1 VTSPVFP
8 ELPAD
13 LQVRLDAAGVTDAAT
28 LAAALDADPE
38 LRRAYQAF
46 LEANHDAIVAANRAI
61 LLDALPTIPDVQQLR
76 ALWQM
81 IPSEDEDAFLA
92 AAEARV
98 AAAETSGDAGLAAAL
113 RERIDV
119 LRAFQQEIARDS
131 EILRQALERLEAAA
145 TDDDL
150 AAVWRDVPLEL
161 EETFLNLV
169 ALQAEEHEHRGDA
182 ERAAH
187 LRACH
192 ERLSAIQQQQRA
204 GAETMRR
211 LLEQLAAEVEA
222 LVAAADHQGVAEI
235 WNRIPLELEEPFLQL
250 AEQRASEL
258 EQTDAATAARLR
270 EWIAALS
277 QARVQRETARDMV
290 RQALERLEAASSSDD
305 AWQVWLDLPGDLE
318 EWFLQAITERIEE
331 VERDDTGLAERL
343 RAAHARMR
351 AERNRRQERANHP
364 VVQAL
369 RAFLGA
375 ASDADATRVFNEHKA
390 ILQPFEAQRELDDL
404 AQQAPDEQRAA
415 IAARAALLRRLRGG
429 DPAPRPTP
437 AAATPAETRTAT
449 PGSIVYINSAVV
461 EGGSG
466 TAIVYNNIV
475 MERRWLRP
483 RPERLSIDTIERTHD
498 LEQVTRIITERGQL
512 AITGGTRTATAAVQG
527 MPGIGKTIL
536 ARQLALALDDRY
548 PGGVIWEEI
557 GPEVRAPED
566 TQPILNRW
574 ARYAL
579 TVPPH
584 LDNQLA
590 FDAGAVRALFA
601 AQGQPL
607 LVILDNVWSLEGIRW
622 LRAALPENAHL
633 VITTRLE
640 TVMIG
645 LGGGEYVLGLLTPD
659 EARALIALR
668 LNWPELPTDH
678 YDWADALAAGVG
690 YHTLALDVAIRRLR
704 LDARSPGAPRWRD
717 QVDRLLSHIRS
728 GQGFERLALPDSE
741 RNQNV
746 EAVLAYSYDRMD
758 DTARARFRMLGVFAP
773 EATFGGDAAAALWQC
788 DVEQADDM
796 LSAFA
801 RAALLEAGGGDGRW
815 RQHGLLRGYA
825 LALLRREGEHEAA
838 AARHA
843 AFYAAA
849 MRTADDAQ
857 RFYEVLG
864 DYAQLRHAFAWAIEN
879 DLELALDLVANTANL
894 QKAHGYGRD
903 NLAWAEQALAAAQQ
917 RGTPAQIAR
926 ARVSLGNALQH
937 AAGLPGE
944 DRGARLRE
952 ALAAYD
958 AALRYRTPETVPLA
972 YAATQNNRANLLRD
986 LASVPGEDRG
996 ARLREALAA
1005 YDAALRIYTAE
1016 TVPLAYAATQNN
1028 RANLLRDLASVP
1040 GEDRGARLREALA
1053 AYDAALRYCTPETV
1067 PLAYAMTQNNRAVL
1081 LSDLASV
1088 PGEDRGAR
1096 LREALAAYDAA
1107 LRIYTAETVPLAYAM
1122 TQNNRANLL
1131 RDLASVPGEDR
1142 GARLR
1147 EALAA
1152 YDAALR
1158 YRTPETVPLDY
1169 AMTQNNRA
1177 NLLRDLASVP
1187 GEDRGARLREALA
1200 AYDAA
1205 LRYRTPETVPLDYA
1219 MTQNNRANLLRD
1231 LASVPGEDRGARL
1244 REALAAYDAALRYRT
1259 PETVPLDYAMTQN
1272 NRANLLRDLASVPGE
1287 DRGARL
1293 REALA
1298 AYDAALRYRTPETVP
1313 LDYAATQNNRANL
1326 LSDLASV
1333 PGEDRGAR
1341 LREALAAY
1349 DAALRIY
1356 TAETVPLDYA
1366 ATQNNRAVL
1375 LRDLASV
1382 PGEDRGAR
1390 LREALA
1396 AYDAALRIYTAETV
1410 PLNYAATQNNRANL
1424 LSDLASVP
1432 GEDRGARL
1440 REALRCALTAV
1451 ELFARLQHE
1460 QYYQVSRRTLQ
1471 DVRAAC
1477 GDDFDTLWAALDV
1490 GPPPEWLIAADSP
1503 AIPQPLADLQA
1514 RLAAAGV
1521 TDEASLRAA
1530 LAADP
1535 ELRAAVEAA
1544 MVQQQPSLLSWLI
1557 QRLLAVSSGDEL
1569 LAFWR
1574 ELPVELEEPLAAAAE
1589 EAARQSGQAG
1599 DAALAQALR
1608 ERAAGLRAI
1617 RAAADA
1623 AQSKIQQ
1630 AWQHYIELVEA
1641 AEASGNDIAAWRA
1654 AVEAGEALLAPEFT
1668 DTLGIGDAVRAHV
1681 ASTWNALG
1689 NALHNAGDKDAAI
1702 AAYDRAIALQPDKA
1716 MWRRNRVGTLIDLG
1730 RRAEAAEELARARA
1744 LEPDAARLAELEARL
1759 RDER

>member
-1 VTSPVFP
+1 MTSPTFP
-8 ELPAD
+8 ELPAG
-13 LQVRLDAAGVTDAAT
+13 LRARLDAAGVTDAAT
-28 LAAALDADPE
+28 LAAALDADPA
-38 LRRAYQAF
+38 LRREYQAF
-46 LEANHDAIVAANRAI
+46 
-61 LLDALPTIPDVQQLR
+61 LLDALPAIPDEEQLR

-81 IPSEDEDAFLA
+81 IPSKDEDAFLA
-92 AAEARV
+92 AAEARA

-113 RERIDV
+113 RERIDA
-119 LRAFQQEIARDS
+119 LRSFQQDIARDS

-169 ALQAEEHEHRGDA
+169 ALQAEEHEQHGDA

-187 LRACH
+187 VRACH
-192 ERLSAIQQQQRA
+192 ERFSAIQQQQRA

-211 LLEQLAAEVEA
+211 LLEQLAADVEA
-222 LVAAADHQGVAEI
+222 LAAAADHQGVADV

-375 ASDADATRVFNEHKA
+375 ASDVDAARVFNEYQA
-390 ILQPFEAQRELDDL
+390 ILQPFEAQRALDDL

-429 DPAPRPTP
+429 DPAPRSTP
-437 AAATPAETRTAT
+437 AAATPPETRTAT

-483 RPERLSIDTIERTHD
+483 RPERLSIDAIARTRD
-498 LEQVTRIITERGQL
+498 LEQVARIITERGRL

-579 TVPPH
+579 TVPPN

-607 LVILDNVWSLEGIRW
+607 LVILDNVWSLEAIRW

-668 LNWPELPTDH
+668 LNWPELPADH
-678 YDWADALAAGVG
+678 YDWADALAVGVG

-704 LDARSPGAPRWRD
+704 LDARSPGAPRWRE

-746 EAVLAYSYDRMD
+746 EAVLAYSYDRTD
-758 DTARARFRMLGVFAP
+758 NTARARFRMLGAFAP
-773 EATFGGDAAAALWQC
+773 EATFGSAAVAALWQC
-788 DVEQADDM
+788 DVEQADEM

-801 RAALLEAGGGDGRW
+801 GAALLEAGGDDDRW
-815 RQHGLLRGYA
+815 RQHSLLRGYA

-857 RFYEVLG
+857 RFYDVLG

-879 DLELALDLVANTANL
+879 DLELALDLVADTANL

-926 ARVSLGNALQH
+926 AQVSLGNALQH

-972 YAATQNNRANLLRD
+972 YAATQNNRAVLLRDLASVPGEDRGARLREALAAYDAALRYRTPETVPLAYAATQNNRAVLLRD

-1028 RANLLRDLASVP
+1028 RAVLLSDLASVP

-1053 AYDAALRYCTPETV
+1053 AYDAALRFTALAETV
-1067 PLAYAMTQNNRAVL
+1067 PLDYAATQNNRAVL

-1107 LRIYTAETVPLAYAM
+1107 LRIYTAETVPLAYAATQNNRAVLLSDLASVPGEDRGARLREALAAYDAALRIYTAETVPLAYAA

-1131 RDLASVPGEDR
+1131 SDLASVPGEDRGARLREALAAYDAALRIYTAETVPLAYAATQNNRAVLLSDLASVPGEDR

-1169 AMTQNNRA
+1169 AA
-1177 NLLRDLASVP
+1177 
-1187 GEDRGARLREALA
+1187 
-1200 AYDAA
+1200 
-1205 LRYRTPETVPLDYA
+1205 
-1219 MTQNNRANLLRD
+1219 
-1231 LASVPGEDRGARL
+1231 
-1244 REALAAYDAALRYRT
+1244 
-1259 PETVPLDYAMTQN
+1259 TQN

-1313 LDYAATQNNRANL
+1313 LDYAATQNNRA
-1326 LSDLASV
+1326 V
-1333 PGEDRGAR
+1333 
-1341 LREALAAY
+1341 
-1349 DAALRIY
+1349 
-1356 TAETVPLDYA
+1356 
-1366 ATQNNRAVL
+1366 
-1375 LRDLASV
+1375 
-1382 PGEDRGAR
+1382 
-1390 LREALA
+1390 
-1396 AYDAALRIYTAETV
+1396 
-1410 PLNYAATQNNRANL
+1410 L

-1451 ELFARLQHE
+1451 ELYARLQHE

-1471 DVRAAC
+1471 GVRAAC
-1477 GDDFDTLWAALDV
+1477 GDDFDTLWAALDT
-1490 GPPPEWLIAADSP
+1490 GPPPEWLIAPEEGEALSLP
-1503 AIPQPLADLQA
+1503 PDLQA

-1521 TDEASLRAA
+1521 TDEASFLAA

-1544 MVQQQPSLLSWLI
+1544 MAQQQQALLSQLV
-1557 QRLLAVSSGDEL
+1557 QRLLAVSSGDES

-1574 ELPVELEEPLAAAAE
+1574 ELPADLDEPLAAAAE
-1589 EAARQSGQAG
+1589 EVARQAEQAG
-1599 DAALAQALR
+1599 DVALAQALR
-1608 ERAAGLRAI
+1608 ECAAGLRAI

-1654 AVEAGEALLAPEFT
+1654 AVEAGEALLAPEFA
-1668 DTLGIGDAVRAHV
+1668 DTLGVDWEVVRASL
-1681 ASTWNALG
+1681 ASSYTSLCIAYEEV
-1689 NALHNAGDKDAAI
+1689 GDLEASLAAT
-1702 AAYDRAIALQPDKA
+1702 DRAIALQPDEA

-1744 LEPDAARLAELEARL
+1744 LEPDAARLTELEARL
-1759 RDER
+1759 RDEG

>member
-113 RERIDV
+113 RERIDA

-192 ERLSAIQQQQRA
+192 ERFSAIQQQQRA

-211 LLEQLAAEVEA
+211 LLEQLAADVEA
-222 LVAAADHQGVAEI
+222 LAAAADHQGVADV

-375 ASDADATRVFNEHKA
+375 ASDADATRVFNDYKE
-390 ILQPFEAQRELDDL
+390 ILQPFEAQRALDNL

-437 AAATPAETRTAT
+437 AAATPPETRTAT

-475 MERRWLRP
+475 MERRWNRP
-483 RPERLSIDTIERTHD
+483 CPERLSIDTIERTRD
-498 LEQVTRIITERGQL
+498 LEQVARIITERGQL

-527 MPGIGKTIL
+527 MPGIGKTVL
-536 ARQLALALDDRY
+536 ARQLALALNDRY

-557 GPEVRAPED
+557 GPEIRAPED

-584 LDNQLA
+584 LDHQLA

-668 LNWPELPTDH
+668 LNWTELPADH

-801 RAALLEAGGGDGRW
+801 GAALLEAGDAGRW

-857 RFYEVLG
+857 RFYDVLG

-958 AALRYRTPETVPLA
+958 AALRIYTAETVPLD
-972 YAATQNNRANLLRD
+972 YAMTQNNRAVLLRD

-1016 TVPLAYAATQNN
+1016 TVPLDYAA
-1028 RANLLRDLASVP
+1028 
-1040 GEDRGARLREALA
+1040 
-1053 AYDAALRYCTPETV
+1053 
-1067 PLAYAMTQNNRAVL
+1067 
-1081 LSDLASV
+1081 
-1088 PGEDRGAR
+1088 
-1096 LREALAAYDAA
+1096 
-1107 LRIYTAETVPLAYAM
+1107 

-1177 NLLRDLASVP
+1177 VLLSDLASVP

-1219 MTQNNRANLLRD
+1219 MTQNNRA
-1231 LASVPGEDRGARL
+1231 V
-1244 REALAAYDAALRYRT
+1244 
-1259 PETVPLDYAMTQN
+1259 
-1272 NRANLLRDLASVPGE
+1272 LLRDLASVPGE

-1341 LREALAAY
+1341 LREAL
-1349 DAALRIY
+1349 
-1356 TAETVPLDYA
+1356 
-1366 ATQNNRAVL
+1366 
-1375 LRDLASV
+1375 
-1382 PGEDRGAR
+1382 
-1390 LREALA
+1390 
-1396 AYDAALRIYTAETV
+1396 
-1410 PLNYAATQNNRANL
+1410 
-1424 LSDLASVP
+1424 
-1432 GEDRGARL
+1432 
-1440 REALRCALTAV
+1440 RCALTAV
-1451 ELFARLQHE
+1451 ELYARLQHE

-1471 DVRAAC
+1471 GVRAAC
-1477 GDDFDTLWAALDV
+1477 GDDFDTLWAALDT
-1490 GPPPEWLIAADSP
+1490 GPPPGWLIAPEEGETLSLP
-1503 AIPQPLADLQA
+1503 PEIQA

-1521 TDEASLRAA
+1521 TDAASFLAA

-1544 MVQQQPSLLSWLI
+1544 MAQQHQALLDQLV
-1557 QRLLAVSSGDEL
+1557 QRLLAVSSGEEL

-1574 ELPVELEEPLAAAAE
+1574 ELPAELDEPLAAAAE
-1589 EAARQSGQAG
+1589 EAAHQARQAG

-1641 AEASGNDIAAWRA
+1641 AEAAGNDIAAWRA

-1668 DTLGIGDAVRAHV
+1668 DTLGIGDAVREHV

-1689 NALHNAGDKDAAI
+1689 NALHDAGDGEAAV
-1702 AAYDRAIALQPDKA
+1702 AAYDRAIALQPDQA

-1759 RDER
+1759 RDEG

>member
-1 VTSPVFP
+1 MTSPTFP
-8 ELPAD
+8 ELPAG
-13 LQVRLDAAGVTDAAT
+13 LRARLDAAGVTDAAT
-28 LAAALDADPE
+28 LAAALDADPA
-38 LRRAYQAF
+38 LRREYQAF
-46 LEANHDAIVAANRAI
+46 
-61 LLDALPTIPDVQQLR
+61 LLDALPAIPDEEQLR

-81 IPSEDEDAFLA
+81 IPSKDEDAFLA
-92 AAEARV
+92 AAEARA

-119 LRAFQQEIARDS
+119 LRAFQQDIARDS

-187 LRACH
+187 LHACH

-270 EWIAALS
+270 QRIAALS

-290 RQALERLEAASSSDD
+290 RQALERLEAASSSDE

-331 VERDDTGLAERL
+331 VERDDTALAERL

-369 RAFLGA
+369 RAFLDA
-375 ASDADATRVFNEHKA
+375 ATDADATRVFNEHKA

-437 AAATPAETRTAT
+437 AAVTPAETRRGT

-483 RPERLSIDTIERTHD
+483 RPERLSIDTIERTRD
-498 LEQVTRIITERGQL
+498 LEQVARIITERGQL

-527 MPGIGKTIL
+527 MPGIGKTVL
-536 ARQLALALDDRY
+536 ARQLALALNDRY

-557 GPEVRAPED
+557 GPEIRAPED

-584 LDNQLA
+584 LDHQLA

-668 LNWPELPTDH
+668 LNWTELPADH

-704 LDARSPGAPRWRD
+704 LDARSPGTPRWRE
-717 QVDRLLSHIRS
+717 QVNRLLDHIRS

-758 DTARARFRMLGVFAP
+758 DTARARFRMLGAFAP
-773 EATFGGDAAAALWQC
+773 EATFGSAAVAALWQC
-788 DVEQADDM
+788 DVEPADEM

-801 RAALLEAGGGDGRW
+801 GAALLEAGGDDDRW
-815 RQHGLLRGYA
+815 RQHSLLRGYA

-937 AAGLPGE
+937 VATLAEE
-944 DRGARLRE
+944 DRAARLRQALSAYDE
-952 ALAAYD
+952 ALRFY
-958 AALRYRTPETVPLA
+958 TPTSA
-972 YAATQNNRANLLRD
+972 
-986 LASVPGEDRG
+986 
-996 ARLREALAA
+996 
-1005 YDAALRIYTAE
+1005 
-1016 TVPLAYAATQNN
+1016 
-1028 RANLLRDLASVP
+1028 
-1040 GEDRGARLREALA
+1040 
-1053 AYDAALRYCTPETV
+1053 
-1067 PLAYAMTQNNRAVL
+1067 PLAYAMTQNNRGAVL
-1081 LSDLASV
+1081 QDLATLAE
-1088 PGEDRGAR
+1088 EDRAAR
-1096 LREALAAYDAA
+1096 LRQALSAYDEAL
-1107 LRIYTAETVPLAYAM
+1107 RFYTPTSAPLAYAM
-1122 TQNNRANLL
+1122 TQNNRGAVLQ
-1131 RDLASVPGEDR
+1131 DLATLAEEDR
-1142 GARLR
+1142 AARLR
-1147 EALAA
+1147 QALSAYDEAL
-1152 YDAALR
+1152 R
-1158 YRTPETVPLDY
+1158 FRTPTSAPLDY
-1169 AMTQNNRA
+1169 AMTQNNRG
-1177 NLLRDLASVP
+1177 NVLRALATLAE
-1187 GEDRGARLREALA
+1187 EDRAARLRQALSAYDEAL
-1200 AYDAA
+1200 
-1205 LRYRTPETVPLDYA
+1205 RFRTPTSAPLDYA
-1219 MTQNNRANLLRD
+1219 MTQNNRGNVLQD
-1231 LASVPGEDRGARL
+1231 LATLAEEDRAARL
-1244 REALAAYDAALRYRT
+1244 RQALSAYDEALRFVT
-1259 PETVPLDYAMTQN
+1259 PTSAPLDYAMTQG
-1272 NRANLLRDLASVPGE
+1272 NLLNLYQTLAGEPGE
-1287 DRGARL
+1287 DRLARL
-1293 REALA
+1293 L
-1298 AYDAALRYRTPETVP
+1298 DALRAGWTAFGFFTALQHADFQR
-1313 LDYAATQNNRANL
+1313 RAMNQ
-1326 LSDLASV
+1326 
-1333 PGEDRGAR
+1333 
-1341 LREALAAY
+1341 LRN
-1349 DAALRIY
+1349 LRI
-1356 TAETVPLDYA
+1356 
-1366 ATQNNRAVL
+1366 
-1375 LRDLASV
+1375 
-1382 PGEDRGAR
+1382 
-1390 LREALA
+1390 
-1396 AYDAALRIYTAETV
+1396 
-1410 PLNYAATQNNRANL
+1410 
-1424 LSDLASVP
+1424 
-1432 GEDRGARL
+1432 
-1440 REALRCALTAV
+1440 
-1451 ELFARLQHE
+1451 
-1460 QYYQVSRRTLQ
+1460 
-1471 DVRAAC
+1471 AC
-1477 GDDFDTLWAALDV
+1477 GDDFDALWAALDV
-1490 GPPPEWLIAADSP
+1490 GPPPEWLTTSEEGETLSLPPEI
-1503 AIPQPLADLQA
+1503 QA

-1521 TDEASLRAA
+1521 TDAASFLAA

-1535 ELRAAVEAA
+1535 ELRAGVEAFVA
-1544 MVQQQPSLLSWLI
+1544 QQHRARLSRLV
-1557 QRLLAVSSGDEL
+1557 QRLLAVSSGEEL

-1574 ELPVELEEPLAAAAE
+1574 ELPAELEEPLAAAAE
-1589 EAARQSGQAG
+1589 EAARQAGQSG
-1599 DAALAQALR
+1599 DVALAQALR

-1630 AWQHYIELVEA
+1630 AWQRYIELLQA
-1641 AEASGNDIAAWRA
+1641 AAASGNDIAAWRA
-1654 AVEAGEALLAPEFT
+1654 AVEVGEALLAPAFA
-1668 DTLGIGDAVRAHV
+1668 DTLGIGDAVREHV

-1689 NALHNAGDKDAAI
+1689 NALHDAGDGEAAV
-1702 AAYDRAIALQPDKA
+1702 AAYDRAIALQPDQA
-1716 MWRRNRVGTLIDLG
+1716 MWRRNRVATLIDLG

-1744 LEPDAARLAELEARL
+1744 LEPDAARLTELEARL
-1759 RDER
+1759 RDEG

>member
-1 VTSPVFP
+1 MTSPTFP
-8 ELPAD
+8 ELPAG
-13 LQVRLDAAGVTDAAT
+13 LRARLDAAGVTDAAT

-38 LRRAYQAF
+38 LRREYQAF
-46 LEANHDAIVAANRAI
+46 
-61 LLDALPTIPDVQQLR
+61 LLDALPAIPDEEQLR

-81 IPSEDEDAFLA
+81 IPSKDEDAFLA
-92 AAEARV
+92 AAEARA

-113 RERIDV
+113 RERIDA
-119 LRAFQQEIARDS
+119 LRSFQQDIARDG

-169 ALQAEEHEHRGDA
+169 ALQAEEHEQHGDA

-187 LRACH
+187 VRACH
-192 ERLSAIQQQQRA
+192 ERFSAIQQQQRA

-211 LLEQLAAEVEA
+211 LLEQLAADVEA
-222 LVAAADHQGVAEI
+222 LAAAADHQGVADV

-250 AEQRASEL
+250 TEHLAGEL

-270 EWIAALS
+270 ELIALLR
-277 QARVQRETARDMV
+277 QLREAH
-290 RQALERLEAASSSDD
+290 QALQEAPPA
-305 AWQVWLDLPGDLE
+305 ARALLA
-318 EWFLQAITERIEE
+318 FLQ
-331 VERDDTGLAERL
+331 
-343 RAAHARMR
+343 
-351 AERNRRQERANHP
+351 
-364 VVQAL
+364 
-369 RAFLGA
+369 A
-375 ASDADATRVFNEHKA
+375 ASDADATRVFNDYKE

-437 AAATPAETRTAT
+437 AAVTPAETRRGT

-483 RPERLSIDTIERTHD
+483 RPERLSIDAIARTRD
-498 LEQVTRIITERGQL
+498 LEQVARIITERGQL

-579 TVPPH
+579 TVPPN

-607 LVILDNVWSLEGIRW
+607 LVILDNVWSLEAIRW

-668 LNWPELPTDH
+668 LNWTELPADH

-704 LDARSPGAPRWRD
+704 LDARSPGTPRWRE
-717 QVDRLLSHIRS
+717 QVNRLLDHIRS

-758 DTARARFRMLGVFAP
+758 DTARARFRMLGAFAP
-773 EATFGGDAAAALWQC
+773 EATFGSAAVAALWQC
-788 DVEQADDM
+788 DVEPADEM

-801 RAALLEAGGGDGRW
+801 GAALLEAGGDDDRW

-843 AFYAAA
+843 VFYAAA
-849 MRTADDAQ
+849 MRAADDAQ

-926 ARVSLGNALQH
+926 AQVSLGNALQH

-944 DRGARLRE
+944 DRGARLRQALSAYDE
-952 ALAAYD
+952 ALRFY
-958 AALRYRTPETVPLA
+958 TPTSAPLA
-972 YAATQNNRANLLRD
+972 YATTQNNRGAVLQD
-986 LASVPGEDRG
+986 LATLAEEDRA
-996 ARLREALAA
+996 ARLRQALSAYDEAL
-1005 YDAALRIYTAE
+1005 RFYTPTSA
-1016 TVPLAYAATQNN
+1016 
-1028 RANLLRDLASVP
+1028 
-1040 GEDRGARLREALA
+1040 
-1053 AYDAALRYCTPETV
+1053 
-1067 PLAYAMTQNNRAVL
+1067 
-1081 LSDLASV
+1081 
-1088 PGEDRGAR
+1088 
-1096 LREALAAYDAA
+1096 
-1107 LRIYTAETVPLAYAM
+1107 
-1122 TQNNRANLL
+1122 
-1131 RDLASVPGEDR
+1131 
-1142 GARLR
+1142 
-1147 EALAA
+1147 
-1152 YDAALR
+1152 
-1158 YRTPETVPLDY
+1158 PLDY
-1169 AMTQNNRA
+1169 AMTQNNRG
-1177 NLLRDLASVP
+1177 NVLQDLATLAE
-1187 GEDRGARLREALA
+1187 EDRAARLRQALSAYDEALRF
-1200 AYDAA
+1200 Y
-1205 LRYRTPETVPLDYA
+1205 TPTSAPLDYA
-1219 MTQNNRANLLRD
+1219 MTQNNRGAVLRA
-1231 LASVPGEDRGARL
+1231 LATLAEEDRAARL
-1244 REALAAYDAALRYRT
+1244 RQALSAYDEALRFYT
-1259 PETVPLDYAMTQN
+1259 PTSAPLDYAMTQG
-1272 NRANLLRDLASVPGE
+1272 NLLNLYQTLAGEPGE
-1287 DRGARL
+1287 DRMSRL
-1293 REALA
+1293 L
-1298 AYDAALRYRTPETVP
+1298 DALRAGWTAFRFFTA
-1313 LDYAATQNNRANL
+1313 LQH
-1326 LSDLASV
+1326 SDFQQRV
-1333 PGEDRGAR
+1333 MR
-1341 LREALAAY
+1341 
-1349 DAALRIY
+1349 
-1356 TAETVPLDYA
+1356 
-1366 ATQNNRAVL
+1366 L
-1375 LRDLASV
+1375 LRGL
-1382 PGEDRGAR
+1382 
-1390 LREALA
+1390 
-1396 AYDAALRIYTAETV
+1396 
-1410 PLNYAATQNNRANL
+1410 
-1424 LSDLASVP
+1424 
-1432 GEDRGARL
+1432 
-1440 REALRCALTAV
+1440 
-1451 ELFARLQHE
+1451 
-1460 QYYQVSRRTLQ
+1460 
-1471 DVRAAC
+1471 RAAC
-1477 GDDFDTLWAALDV
+1477 SDDFATLWASLDV
-1490 GPPPEWLIAADSP
+1490 GPPPEWLTTSEEGET
-1503 AIPQPLADLQA
+1503 L
-1514 RLAAAGV
+1514 
-1521 TDEASLRAA
+1521 
-1530 LAADP
+1530 
-1535 ELRAAVEAA
+1535 
-1544 MVQQQPSLLSWLI
+1544 SLLSRLI
-1557 QRLLAVSSGDEL
+1557 QRLLAVSSDEEL

-1574 ELPVELEEPLAAAAE
+1574 ELPAELEEPLAAAAE

-1599 DAALAQALR
+1599 DVALAQALR
-1608 ERAAGLRAI
+1608 ELAAGLRAI

-1641 AEASGNDIAAWRA
+1641 AEAAGNDIAAWRA
-1654 AVEAGEALLAPEFT
+1654 AVEAGEALLAPEFA
-1668 DTLGIGDAVRAHV
+1668 DTLGVDWEVVRASL
-1681 ASTWNALG
+1681 ASSYTSLCIAYEEV
-1689 NALHNAGDKDAAI
+1689 GDLEASLAAT
-1702 AAYDRAIALQPDKA
+1702 DRAIALQPDEA

-1744 LEPDAARLAELEARL
+1744 LEPDAARLTELEARL
-1759 RDER
+1759 RDEG

>member
-1 VTSPVFP
+1 MTSPTFP
-8 ELPAD
+8 ELPAG
-13 LQVRLDAAGVTDAAT
+13 LRARLDAAGVTDAAT
-28 LAAALDADPE
+28 LAAALDADPA
-38 LRRAYQAF
+38 LRREYQAF
-46 LEANHDAIVAANRAI
+46 
-61 LLDALPTIPDVQQLR
+61 LLDALPAIPDEEQLR

-81 IPSEDEDAFLA
+81 IPSKDEDAFLA
-92 AAEARV
+92 AAEARA

-113 RERIDV
+113 RERIDA
-119 LRAFQQEIARDS
+119 LRSFQQDIARDG

-169 ALQAEEHEHRGDA
+169 ALQAEEYEQHGDA

-187 LRACH
+187 VRACH

-211 LLEQLAAEVEA
+211 LLEQLAADVEA
-222 LVAAADHQGVAEI
+222 LAAAADHQGVVDV
-235 WNRIPLELEEPFLQL
+235 WNRIPLELEESFLQL
-250 AEQRASEL
+250 TEHLAGEL

-270 EWIAALS
+270 ELIALLR
-277 QARVQRETARDMV
+277 QLREAH
-290 RQALERLEAASSSDD
+290 QALQEAPPA
-305 AWQVWLDLPGDLE
+305 ARALLA
-318 EWFLQAITERIEE
+318 FLQ
-331 VERDDTGLAERL
+331 
-343 RAAHARMR
+343 
-351 AERNRRQERANHP
+351 
-364 VVQAL
+364 
-369 RAFLGA
+369 A
-375 ASDADATRVFNEHKA
+375 ASDADATRVFDEYKE

-437 AAATPAETRTAT
+437 AAVTPAETRRGT

-475 MERRWLRP
+475 MERRWNRP
-483 RPERLSIDTIERTHD
+483 CPERLSIDTIERTRD
-498 LEQVTRIITERGQL
+498 LEQVARIITERGQL

-536 ARQLALALDDRY
+536 ARQLALALNDRY

-557 GPEVRAPED
+557 GPEIRAPED

-622 LRAALPENAHL
+622 LRAALPDNAHL

-668 LNWPELPTDH
+668 LNWTELPADH

-704 LDARSPGAPRWRD
+704 LDARSPGTPRWRE
-717 QVDRLLSHIRS
+717 QVNRLLDHIRS

-758 DTARARFRMLGVFAP
+758 DTARARFRMLGAFAP
-773 EATFGGDAAAALWQC
+773 EATFGSAAVAALWQC
-788 DVEQADDM
+788 DVEQADEM

-801 RAALLEAGGGDGRW
+801 GAALLEAGGGDGRW
-815 RQHGLLRGYA
+815 RQHSLLRGYA

-958 AALRYRTPETVPLA
+958 AALRIYTAETVPLD
-972 YAATQNNRANLLRD
+972 YAATQNNRA
-986 LASVPGEDRG
+986 V
-996 ARLREALAA
+996 
-1005 YDAALRIYTAE
+1005 
-1016 TVPLAYAATQNN
+1016 
-1028 RANLLRDLASVP
+1028 
-1040 GEDRGARLREALA
+1040 
-1053 AYDAALRYCTPETV
+1053 
-1067 PLAYAMTQNNRAVL
+1067 
-1081 LSDLASV
+1081 
-1088 PGEDRGAR
+1088 
-1096 LREALAAYDAA
+1096 
-1107 LRIYTAETVPLAYAM
+1107 
-1122 TQNNRANLL
+1122 
-1131 RDLASVPGEDR
+1131 
-1142 GARLR
+1142 
-1147 EALAA
+1147 
-1152 YDAALR
+1152 
-1158 YRTPETVPLDY
+1158 
-1169 AMTQNNRA
+1169 
-1177 NLLRDLASVP
+1177 
-1187 GEDRGARLREALA
+1187 
-1200 AYDAA
+1200 
-1205 LRYRTPETVPLDYA
+1205 
-1219 MTQNNRANLLRD
+1219 
-1231 LASVPGEDRGARL
+1231 
-1244 REALAAYDAALRYRT
+1244 
-1259 PETVPLDYAMTQN
+1259 
-1272 NRANLLRDLASVPGE
+1272 LLRDLASVPGE

-1349 DAALRIY
+1349 DAALRY
-1356 TAETVPLDYA
+1356 RTPETVPLAYA

-1375 LRDLASV
+1375 LSDLASV

-1396 AYDAALRIYTAETV
+1396 ACDAALRIYTAETV
-1410 PLNYAATQNNRANL
+1410 PLDYAATQNNRANL

-1440 REALRCALTAV
+1440 RQALSAYDEALRFYTPTSAPLAYATTQNNRGNVLQDLATLA
-1451 ELFARLQHE
+1451 EEDRAARLRQALSAYDE
-1460 QYYQVSRRTLQ
+1460 ALRFYTPTSAPLAYATTQNNRGNVLQ
-1471 DVRAAC
+1471 DLATLAEEDRAARLRQALSAYDEALRFYTPTSAPLAYATTQNNRGNVLQDLATLAEEDRAARLRQALSAYDEALRFYTPTSAPLDYAMTQGNLLNLYQTLAGEPGEDRMSRLLDALRAGWTAFRFFTALQHSDFQQRVMHLLRGLRAAC

-1490 GPPPEWLIAADSP
+1490 GPPPEWLIAP
-1503 AIPQPLADLQA
+1503 EE
-1514 RLAAAGV
+1514 G
-1521 TDEASLRAA
+1521 EAL
-1530 LAADP
+1530 
-1535 ELRAAVEAA
+1535 
-1544 MVQQQPSLLSWLI
+1544 SLLSQLI
-1557 QRLLAVSSGDEL
+1557 QRLLAVSSGEEL
-1569 LAFWR
+1569 LTFWR
-1574 ELPVELEEPLAAAAE
+1574 ELPAELEEPLAAAAE

-1599 DAALAQALR
+1599 DAARAQALR

-1623 AQSKIQQ
+1623 AQSIQQ
-1630 AWQHYIELVEA
+1630 ALQRYIELVKA

-1654 AVEAGEALLAPEFT
+1654 AVEAGEALLAPEFA
-1668 DTLGIGDAVRAHV
+1668 DTLGVGDAVRAHV

-1689 NALHNAGDKDAAI
+1689 NALHDAGDGEAAV
-1702 AAYDRAIALQPDKA
+1702 AAYDRAIALQPDQA
-1716 MWRRNRVGTLIDLG
+1716 MWRRNRVATLIDLG

-1759 RDER
+1759 RDEG

>member
-1 VTSPVFP
+1 MTSPTFP
-8 ELPAD
+8 ELPAG
-13 LQVRLDAAGVTDAAT
+13 LRARLDAAGVTDAAT
-28 LAAALDADPE
+28 LAAALDADPA
-38 LRRAYQAF
+38 LRREYQAF
-46 LEANHDAIVAANRAI
+46 
-61 LLDALPTIPDVQQLR
+61 LLDALPAIPDEEQLR

-81 IPSEDEDAFLA
+81 IPSKDEDAFLA
-92 AAEARV
+92 AAEARA

-113 RERIDV
+113 RERIDA
-119 LRAFQQEIARDS
+119 LRSFQQDIARDS

-169 ALQAEEHEHRGDA
+169 ALQAEEHEQHGDA

-187 LRACH
+187 VRACH
-192 ERLSAIQQQQRA
+192 ERFSAIQQQQRA

-211 LLEQLAAEVEA
+211 LLEQLAADVEA
-222 LVAAADHQGVAEI
+222 LAAAADHQGVVDV
-235 WNRIPLELEEPFLQL
+235 WNRIPLELEESFLQL
-250 AEQRASEL
+250 TEHLAGEL

-270 EWIAALS
+270 ELIALLR
-277 QARVQRETARDMV
+277 QLREAH
-290 RQALERLEAASSSDD
+290 QALQEAPPA
-305 AWQVWLDLPGDLE
+305 ARALLA
-318 EWFLQAITERIEE
+318 FLQ
-331 VERDDTGLAERL
+331 
-343 RAAHARMR
+343 
-351 AERNRRQERANHP
+351 
-364 VVQAL
+364 
-369 RAFLGA
+369 A

-437 AAATPAETRTAT
+437 AAATPAETRTVT

-483 RPERLSIDTIERTHD
+483 RPERLSIDTIERTRD
-498 LEQVTRIITERGQL
+498 LEQVARIITERGQL

-527 MPGIGKTIL
+527 MPGIGKTVL
-536 ARQLALALDDRY
+536 ARQLALALNDRY

-557 GPEVRAPED
+557 GPEIRAPED

-607 LVILDNVWSLEGIRW
+607 LVILDNVWSLEAIRW

-668 LNWPELPTDH
+668 LNWTELPADH

-704 LDARSPGAPRWRD
+704 LDARSPGTPRWRE
-717 QVDRLLSHIRS
+717 QVNRLLDHIRS

-801 RAALLEAGGGDGRW
+801 GAALLEAGDAGRW
-815 RQHGLLRGYA
+815 RQHSLLRGYA

-926 ARVSLGNALQH
+926 AQVSLGNALQH

-972 YAATQNNRANLLRD
+972 YAATQNNRAVLLRD

-1016 TVPLAYAATQNN
+1016 TVPL
-1028 RANLLRDLASVP
+1028 D
-1040 GEDRGARLREALA
+1040 
-1053 AYDAALRYCTPETV
+1053 
-1067 PLAYAMTQNNRAVL
+1067 YAMTQNNRAVL
-1081 LSDLASV
+1081 L
-1088 PGEDRGAR
+1088 R
-1096 LREALAAYDAA
+1096 
-1107 LRIYTAETVPLAYAM
+1107 
-1122 TQNNRANLL
+1122 
-1131 RDLASVPGEDR
+1131 
-1142 GARLR
+1142 
-1147 EALAA
+1147 
-1152 YDAALR
+1152 
-1158 YRTPETVPLDY
+1158 
-1169 AMTQNNRA
+1169 
-1177 NLLRDLASVP
+1177 
-1187 GEDRGARLREALA
+1187 
-1200 AYDAA
+1200 
-1205 LRYRTPETVPLDYA
+1205 
-1219 MTQNNRANLLRD
+1219 
-1231 LASVPGEDRGARL
+1231 
-1244 REALAAYDAALRYRT
+1244 
-1259 PETVPLDYAMTQN
+1259 
-1272 NRANLLRDLASVPGE
+1272 
-1287 DRGARL
+1287 
-1293 REALA
+1293 
-1298 AYDAALRYRTPETVP
+1298 
-1313 LDYAATQNNRANL
+1313 
-1326 LSDLASV
+1326 DLASV

-1410 PLNYAATQNNRANL
+1410 PLDYAMTQNNRAVL
-1424 LSDLASVP
+1424 LRDLASVPGEDRGARLREALAAYDAALRIYTAETVPLDYAMTQNNRAVLLRDLASVP

-1451 ELFARLQHE
+1451 ELYARLQHE

-1471 DVRAAC
+1471 GVRAAC
-1477 GDDFDTLWAALDV
+1477 GDDFDTLWAALDT
-1490 GPPPEWLIAADSP
+1490 GPPPGWLIAPEEGEALSLP
-1503 AIPQPLADLQA
+1503 PEIQA

-1521 TDEASLRAA
+1521 TDEASFLAA

-1557 QRLLAVSSGDEL
+1557 QRLLAVSSGEEL
-1569 LAFWR
+1569 LAFWC
-1574 ELPVELEEPLAAAAE
+1574 ELPAELEEPLAAAAE
-1589 EAARQSGQAG
+1589 EAARQAGQSG
-1599 DAALAQALR
+1599 DVALAQALR

-1668 DTLGIGDAVRAHV
+1668 DTLGIGDAVREHV

-1689 NALHNAGDKDAAI
+1689 NALHDAGDGEAAV
-1702 AAYDRAIALQPDKA
+1702 AAYDRAIALQPDEA

-1759 RDER
+1759 RDEG

>member
-1 VTSPVFP
+1 MTSPTFP
-8 ELPAD
+8 ELPAG
-13 LQVRLDAAGVTDAAT
+13 LRARLDAAGVTDAAT
-28 LAAALDADPE
+28 LAAALDADPA
-38 LRRAYQAF
+38 LRREYQAF
-46 LEANHDAIVAANRAI
+46 
-61 LLDALPTIPDVQQLR
+61 LLDALPAIPDEEQLR

-81 IPSEDEDAFLA
+81 IPSKDEDAFLA
-92 AAEARV
+92 AAEARA

-113 RERIDV
+113 RERIDA
-119 LRAFQQEIARDS
+119 LRSFQQDIARDG

-169 ALQAEEHEHRGDA
+169 ALQAEEHEQHGDA

-187 LRACH
+187 VRACH
-192 ERLSAIQQQQRA
+192 ERFSAIQQQQRA

-211 LLEQLAAEVEA
+211 LLEQLAADVEA
-222 LVAAADHQGVAEI
+222 LAAAADHQGVADV

-250 AEQRASEL
+250 TEHLAGEL

-290 RQALERLEAASSSDD
+290 RQALERLEAAPTDDD

-390 ILQPFEAQRELDDL
+390 ILQPFEAQRALDNL

-437 AAATPAETRTAT
+437 AAVTPAETRRGT

-475 MERRWLRP
+475 MERRWNRP
-483 RPERLSIDTIERTHD
+483 RPERLSIDTIERTRD
-498 LEQVTRIITERGQL
+498 LEQVARIITERGQL

-527 MPGIGKTIL
+527 MPGIGKTVL
-536 ARQLALALDDRY
+536 ARQLALALNDRY

-584 LDNQLA
+584 LDHQLA

-607 LVILDNVWSLEGIRW
+607 LVILDNVWSLEAIRW

-668 LNWPELPTDH
+668 LNWPELPADH
-678 YDWADALAAGVG
+678 YDWADALAVGVG

-704 LDARSPGAPRWRD
+704 LDARSPGAPRWRE

-801 RAALLEAGGGDGRW
+801 GAALLEAGDAGRW
-815 RQHGLLRGYA
+815 RQHSLLRGYA
-825 LALLRREGEHEAA
+825 LALLRREGEYDAA

-849 MRTADDAQ
+849 MRAADDAQ

-879 DLELALDLVANTANL
+879 DLELAQDLVASTANL
-894 QKAHGYGRD
+894 QQAHGYGRD
-903 NLAWAEQALAAAQQ
+903 CLAWAEQALAAAQQ
-917 RGTPAQIAR
+917 RGTPAQVAR
-926 ARVSLGNALQH
+926 ARVALGNALH
-937 AAGLPGE
+937 HVATLAEE
-944 DRGARLRE
+944 DRAARLRQALSAYDE
-952 ALAAYD
+952 ALRFRTATSAPLDYAMTQNNRGNVLQDLATLAEEDRAARLRQALSAYD
-958 AALRYRTPETVPLA
+958 EALRFRTPTSAPLA
-972 YAATQNNRANLLRD
+972 YATTQNNRGNVLQD
-986 LASVPGEDRG
+986 LATLAEEDRA
-996 ARLREALAA
+996 ARLRQALSAYDEAL
-1005 YDAALRIYTAE
+1005 RFYTPTSA
-1016 TVPLAYAATQNN
+1016 PLDYAMTQNN
-1028 RANLLRDLASVP
+1028 RGNVLQDLATLAE
-1040 GEDRGARLREALA
+1040 EDRAARLRQALSAYDEALRFYTPTSA
-1053 AYDAALRYCTPETV
+1053 PLDYAMTQNNRGAVLQDLATLAEEDRAARLRQALSAYDEALRFYTPTSA

-1107 LRIYTAETVPLAYAM
+1107 LRYRTPETVLLDYAA
-1122 TQNNRANLL
+1122 TQNNRAVLL
-1131 RDLASVPGEDR
+1131 SDLASVPGEDR

-1158 YRTPETVPLDY
+1158 IYT
-1169 AMTQNNRA
+1169 A
-1177 NLLRDLASVP
+1177 
-1187 GEDRGARLREALA
+1187 
-1200 AYDAA
+1200 
-1205 LRYRTPETVPLDYA
+1205 
-1219 MTQNNRANLLRD
+1219 
-1231 LASVPGEDRGARL
+1231 
-1244 REALAAYDAALRYRT
+1244 
-1259 PETVPLDYAMTQN
+1259 
-1272 NRANLLRDLASVPGE
+1272 
-1287 DRGARL
+1287 
-1293 REALA
+1293 
-1298 AYDAALRYRTPETVP
+1298 ETVP

-1366 ATQNNRAVL
+1366 ATQNNRA
-1375 LRDLASV
+1375 
-1382 PGEDRGAR
+1382 
-1390 LREALA
+1390 
-1396 AYDAALRIYTAETV
+1396 
-1410 PLNYAATQNNRANL
+1410 NL

-1451 ELFARLQHE
+1451 ELYARLQHE

-1471 DVRAAC
+1471 GVRAAC

-1490 GPPPEWLIAADSP
+1490 GPPPEWLIAPEEGEALSLP
-1503 AIPQPLADLQA
+1503 PELQA

-1521 TDEASLRAA
+1521 TDEASFLAA

-1544 MVQQQPSLLSWLI
+1544 MAQQHQALLDQLI
-1557 QRLLAVSSGDEL
+1557 QRLLAVSSGEEL

-1574 ELPVELEEPLAAAAE
+1574 ELPAELEEPLAAAAE
-1589 EAARQSGQAG
+1589 EAARQAGQSG
-1599 DAALAQALR
+1599 DVALAQALR

-1654 AVEAGEALLAPEFT
+1654 AVEAGEALLAPEFA
-1668 DTLGIGDAVRAHV
+1668 DTLGVDWEVVRASL
-1681 ASTWNALG
+1681 ASSYTSLCIAYEEV
-1689 NALHNAGDKDAAI
+1689 GDLEASLAATN
-1702 AAYDRAIALQPDKA
+1702 RAIALQPDEA

-1759 RDER
+1759 RDEG

>member
-1 VTSPVFP
+1 MTSPTFP
-8 ELPAD
+8 ELPAG
-13 LQVRLDAAGVTDAAT
+13 LRARLDAAGVTDAAT

-38 LRRAYQAF
+38 LRREYQAF
-46 LEANHDAIVAANRAI
+46 
-61 LLDALPTIPDVQQLR
+61 LLDALPAIPDEEQLR

-81 IPSEDEDAFLA
+81 IPSKDEDAFLA
-92 AAEARV
+92 AAEARA

-119 LRAFQQEIARDS
+119 LRAFQQDIARDS

-187 LRACH
+187 LHACH

-270 EWIAALS
+270 QRIAALS

-290 RQALERLEAASSSDD
+290 RQALERLEAASSSDE

-331 VERDDTGLAERL
+331 VERDDTALAERL

-369 RAFLGA
+369 RAFLDA
-375 ASDADATRVFNEHKA
+375 ATDADATRVFNEHKA

-437 AAATPAETRTAT
+437 AAATPPETRTAT

-483 RPERLSIDTIERTHD
+483 RPERLSIDTIERTRD
-498 LEQVTRIITERGQL
+498 LEQVARIITERGQL

-527 MPGIGKTIL
+527 MPGIGKTVL
-536 ARQLALALDDRY
+536 ARQLALALNDRY

-557 GPEVRAPED
+557 GPEIRAPED

-668 LNWPELPTDH
+668 LNWTELPADH
-678 YDWADALAAGVG
+678 YDWADALAVGVG

-704 LDARSPGAPRWRD
+704 LDARSPGAPRWRE

-801 RAALLEAGGGDGRW
+801 GAALLEAGDAGRW
-815 RQHGLLRGYA
+815 RQHSLLRGYA
-825 LALLRREGEHEAA
+825 LALLRREGEYDAA

-843 AFYAAA
+843 AFYVAA

-864 DYAQLRHAFAWAIEN
+864 DYAQLRHAFAWAIKN
-879 DLELALDLVANTANL
+879 DLELAQDLIANTANL
-894 QKAHGYGRD
+894 QRAHGYGRD

-917 RGTPAQIAR
+917 RGTPAQVAR
-926 ARVSLGNALQH
+926 ARVALGNALQH

-958 AALRYRTPETVPLA
+958 AALR
-972 YAATQNNRANLLRD
+972 
-986 LASVPGEDRG
+986 
-996 ARLREALAA
+996 
-1005 YDAALRIYTAE
+1005 IYTAE
-1016 TVPLAYAATQNN
+1016 TVPL
-1028 RANLLRDLASVP
+1028 D
-1040 GEDRGARLREALA
+1040 
-1053 AYDAALRYCTPETV
+1053 
-1067 PLAYAMTQNNRAVL
+1067 YAMTQNNRAV
-1081 LSDLASV
+1081 
-1088 PGEDRGAR
+1088 
-1096 LREALAAYDAA
+1096 
-1107 LRIYTAETVPLAYAM
+1107 
-1122 TQNNRANLL
+1122 LL

-1219 MTQNNRANLLRD
+1219 MTQNNRAVLLSDLASVPGEDRGARLREALAAYDAALRYRTPETVPLDYAATQNNRANLLSDLASVPGEDRGARLREALAAYDAALRYRTPETVPLDYAATQNNRANLLSDLASVPGEDRGARLREALAAYDAALRIYTAETVPLAYAATQNNRAVLLRD

-1313 LDYAATQNNRANL
+1313 LDYAMTQNNRAVL

-1349 DAALRIY
+1349 DAALRY
-1356 TAETVPLDYA
+1356 RTPETVPLDYA
-1366 ATQNNRAVL
+1366 ATQNNRANL

-1382 PGEDRGAR
+1382 PGEDRAAR
-1390 LREALA
+1390 LRQALSAYDEALRFYTPTSA
-1396 AYDAALRIYTAETV
+1396 PLAYAT
-1410 PLNYAATQNNRANL
+1410 TQNNRGAVLQDLATLAEEDRAARLRQALSAYDEALHFVTPTSAPLGYAMTQGNL
-1424 LSDLASVP
+1424 LNLYQTLAGEP
-1432 GEDRGARL
+1432 GEDRMSRL
-1440 REALRCALTAV
+1440 LDALRAGWTA
-1451 ELFARLQHE
+1451 FRFFTALQHSDF
-1460 QYYQVSRRTLQ
+1460 QQRVMHLLRGL
-1471 DVRAAC
+1471 RAAC
-1477 GDDFDTLWAALDV
+1477 GDDFDTLWAALDA
-1490 GPPPEWLIAADSP
+1490 GPPPGWLIAP
-1503 AIPQPLADLQA
+1503 EEGETLA
-1514 RLAAAGV
+1514 
-1521 TDEASLRAA
+1521 
-1530 LAADP
+1530 
-1535 ELRAAVEAA
+1535 
-1544 MVQQQPSLLSWLI
+1544 LLSQLI

-1574 ELPVELEEPLAAAAE
+1574 ELPAELEEPLAAAAE

-1623 AQSKIQQ
+1623 AQSIQQ
-1630 AWQHYIELVEA
+1630 AWQRYIELVKA

-1668 DTLGIGDAVRAHV
+1668 DTLGIGDAVREHV

-1702 AAYDRAIALQPDKA
+1702 AAYDRAIALQPDQA
-1716 MWRRNRVGTLIDLG
+1716 MWRRNRVATLIDLG

>member
-1 VTSPVFP
+1 MTSPTFP
-8 ELPAD
+8 ELPAG
-13 LQVRLDAAGVTDAAT
+13 LRARLDAAGVTDAAT
-28 LAAALDADPE
+28 LAAALDADPA
-38 LRRAYQAF
+38 LRREYQAF
-46 LEANHDAIVAANRAI
+46 
-61 LLDALPTIPDVQQLR
+61 LLDALPAIPDEEQLR

-81 IPSEDEDAFLA
+81 IPSEDEDAFLD
-92 AAEARV
+92 AAEARA

-113 RERIDV
+113 RERIGA
-119 LRAFQQEIARDS
+119 LRSFQQ
-131 EILRQALERLEAAA
+131 
-145 TDDDL
+145 
-150 AAVWRDVPLEL
+150 
-161 EETFLNLV
+161 
-169 ALQAEEHEHRGDA
+169 
-182 ERAAH
+182 
-187 LRACH
+187 
-192 ERLSAIQQQQRA
+192 
-204 GAETMRR
+204 
-211 LLEQLAAEVEA
+211 
-222 LVAAADHQGVAEI
+222 
-235 WNRIPLELEEPFLQL
+235 
-250 AEQRASEL
+250 
-258 EQTDAATAARLR
+258 
-270 EWIAALS
+270 
-277 QARVQRETARDMV
+277 ETARDGEIL

-369 RAFLGA
+369 RAFLDA
-375 ASDADATRVFNEHKA
+375 ATDADATRVFNDYKE
-390 ILQPFEAQRELDDL
+390 ILQPFEAQRALDNL

-437 AAATPAETRTAT
+437 AAVTPAETRRGT

-483 RPERLSIDTIERTHD
+483 RPERLSIDTIERTRD
-498 LEQVTRIITERGQL
+498 LEQVARIITERGQL

-527 MPGIGKTIL
+527 MPGIGKTVL
-536 ARQLALALDDRY
+536 ARQLALALNDRY

-557 GPEVRAPED
+557 GPEIRAPED

-622 LRAALPENAHL
+622 LRAALPDNAHL

-668 LNWPELPTDH
+668 LNWTELPADH

-704 LDARSPGAPRWRD
+704 LDARSPGTPRWRE
-717 QVDRLLSHIRS
+717 QVNRLLDHIRS

-758 DTARARFRMLGVFAP
+758 DTARARFRMLGAFAP
-773 EATFGGDAAAALWQC
+773 EATFGSAAVAALWQC
-788 DVEQADDM
+788 DVEQADEM

-801 RAALLEAGGGDGRW
+801 SAALLEAGGGDGRW

-857 RFYEVLG
+857 RFYDVLG

-879 DLELALDLVANTANL
+879 DLELAQDLVANTANL

-917 RGTPAQIAR
+917 RGTLAQIAR
-926 ARVSLGNALQH
+926 VRVALGNALQH
-937 AAGLPGE
+937 VATLAEE
-944 DRGARLRE
+944 DRAARLRQALSAYDE
-952 ALAAYD
+952 ALRFY
-958 AALRYRTPETVPLA
+958 TPTSAPLD
-972 YAATQNNRANLLRD
+972 YAMTQNNRGAVLWA
-986 LASVPGEDRG
+986 LATLAEEDRA
-996 ARLREALAA
+996 ARLRQALSAYDEALRFVTPTSA
-1005 YDAALRIYTAE
+1005 
-1016 TVPLAYAATQNN
+1016 PLDYAA
-1028 RANLLRDLASVP
+1028 
-1040 GEDRGARLREALA
+1040 
-1053 AYDAALRYCTPETV
+1053 
-1067 PLAYAMTQNNRAVL
+1067 TQNNRAVL

-1131 RDLASVPGEDR
+1131 SDLASVPGEDRGARLREALAAYDAALRYRTPETVPLDYAATQNNRAVLLRDLASVPGEDR

-1169 AMTQNNRA
+1169 AATQNNRA

-1219 MTQNNRANLLRD
+1219 MTQNNRANLL
-1231 LASVPGEDRGARL
+1231 
-1244 REALAAYDAALRYRT
+1244 
-1259 PETVPLDYAMTQN
+1259 
-1272 NRANLLRDLASVPGE
+1272 
-1287 DRGARL
+1287 
-1293 REALA
+1293 
-1298 AYDAALRYRTPETVP
+1298 
-1313 LDYAATQNNRANL
+1313 
-1326 LSDLASV
+1326 SDLASV
-1333 PGEDRGAR
+1333 PGEDRAAR

-1366 ATQNNRAVL
+1366 M
-1375 LRDLASV
+1375 
-1382 PGEDRGAR
+1382 
-1390 LREALA
+1390 
-1396 AYDAALRIYTAETV
+1396 
-1410 PLNYAATQNNRANL
+1410 TQNNRANL

-1432 GEDRGARL
+1432 GEDRAARL

-1451 ELFARLQHE
+1451 ELYARLQHE

-1471 DVRAAC
+1471 GVRAAC
-1477 GDDFDTLWAALDV
+1477 GDDFDTLWAALDA
-1490 GPPPEWLIAADSP
+1490 GPPPEWLIA
-1503 AIPQPLADLQA
+1503 
-1514 RLAAAGV
+1514 
-1521 TDEASLRAA
+1521 
-1530 LAADP
+1530 P
-1535 ELRAAVEAA
+1535 EEGET
-1544 MVQQQPSLLSWLI
+1544 PSLLSRLI
-1557 QRLLAVSSGDEL
+1557 QRLLAVSSGEEL

-1574 ELPVELEEPLAAAAE
+1574 ELPAELEEPLAAAAE

-1599 DAALAQALR
+1599 DAARAQALR

-1623 AQSKIQQ
+1623 AQSIQQ
-1630 AWQHYIELVEA
+1630 AWQRYIELVKA

-1654 AVEAGEALLAPEFT
+1654 AVEVGEALLAPEFT
-1668 DTLGIGDAVRAHV
+1668 DTLGIGDAVREHV

-1689 NALHNAGDKDAAI
+1689 NALHDAGDGEAAV
-1702 AAYDRAIALQPDKA
+1702 AAYDRAIALQPDQA

-1744 LEPDAARLAELEARL
+1744 LEPDAARLTELEARL

>member
-1 VTSPVFP
+1 MTSPAFP

-13 LQVRLDAAGVTDAAT
+13 LQARLDAASVTDAAT
-28 LAAALDADPE
+28 LAAALDADPA
-38 LRRAYQAF
+38 LRREYQAF
-46 LEANHDAIVAANRAI
+46 
-61 LLDALPTIPDVQQLR
+61 LLDALPAIPDEEQLR

-81 IPSEDEDAFLA
+81 IPSKDEDAFLA
-92 AAEARV
+92 AAEARA

-113 RERIDV
+113 RERIDA
-119 LRAFQQEIARDS
+119 LRSFQQDIARDG

-169 ALQAEEHEHRGDA
+169 ALQAEEHEQHGDA

-192 ERLSAIQQQQRA
+192 ERFSAIQQQQRA

-211 LLEQLAAEVEA
+211 LLEQLAADVEA
-222 LVAAADHQGVAEI
+222 LAAAADHQGVVDV
-235 WNRIPLELEEPFLQL
+235 WNRIPLELEESFLQL
-250 AEQRASEL
+250 TEHLAGEL

-270 EWIAALS
+270 QRIAALS
-277 QARVQRETARDMV
+277 QARVQRETARDLV

-369 RAFLGA
+369 RAFLDA
-375 ASDADATRVFNEHKA
+375 ATDADATRVFNEHKA

-437 AAATPAETRTAT
+437 AAVTPAETRRGT

-483 RPERLSIDTIERTHD
+483 RPERLSIDTIERTRD
-498 LEQVTRIITERGQL
+498 LEQVARIITERGQL

-579 TVPPH
+579 TVPPN

-590 FDAGAVRALFA
+590 FDASAVRALFA

-607 LVILDNVWSLEGIRW
+607 LVILDNVWSLEAIRW

-668 LNWPELPTDH
+668 LNWPELPADH
-678 YDWADALAAGVG
+678 YDWADALAVGVG

-704 LDARSPGAPRWRD
+704 LDARSPGAPRWRE
-717 QVDRLLSHIRS
+717 QVERLLSHIRS

-801 RAALLEAGGGDGRW
+801 GAALLEAGDAGRW
-815 RQHGLLRGYA
+815 RQHSLLRGYA
-825 LALLRREGEHEAA
+825 LALLRREGEYDAA

-843 AFYAAA
+843 AFYVAA

-864 DYAQLRHAFAWAIEN
+864 DYAQLRHAFAWAIKN
-879 DLELALDLVANTANL
+879 DLELAQDLIANTANL
-894 QKAHGYGRD
+894 QRAHGYGRD

-917 RGTPAQIAR
+917 RGTPAQVAR
-926 ARVSLGNALQH
+926 ARVALGNALQH

-958 AALRYRTPETVPLA
+958 AALR
-972 YAATQNNRANLLRD
+972 
-986 LASVPGEDRG
+986 
-996 ARLREALAA
+996 
-1005 YDAALRIYTAE
+1005 IYTAE
-1016 TVPLAYAATQNN
+1016 TVPL
-1028 RANLLRDLASVP
+1028 D
-1040 GEDRGARLREALA
+1040 
-1053 AYDAALRYCTPETV
+1053 
-1067 PLAYAMTQNNRAVL
+1067 YAMTQNNRAV
-1081 LSDLASV
+1081 
-1088 PGEDRGAR
+1088 
-1096 LREALAAYDAA
+1096 
-1107 LRIYTAETVPLAYAM
+1107 
-1122 TQNNRANLL
+1122 LL

-1219 MTQNNRANLLRD
+1219 MTQNNRAVLLSDLASVPGEDRGARLREALAAYDAALRYRTPETVPLDYAATQNNRANLLSDLASVPGEDRGARLREALAAYDAALRYRTPETVPLDYAATQNNRANLLSDLASVPGEDRGARLREALAAYDAALRIYTAETVPLAYAATQNNRAVLLSD

-1313 LDYAATQNNRANL
+1313 LDYAMTQNNRAVL

-1341 LREALAAY
+1341 LREALAAC
-1349 DAALRIY
+1349 DAALRY
-1356 TAETVPLDYA
+1356 RTPETVPLDYA
-1366 ATQNNRAVL
+1366 ATQNNRANL

-1382 PGEDRGAR
+1382 PGEDRAAR
-1390 LREALA
+1390 LRQALSAYDEALRFYTPTSA
-1396 AYDAALRIYTAETV
+1396 PLAYAT
-1410 PLNYAATQNNRANL
+1410 TQNNRGAVLQDLATLAEEDRAARLRQALSAYDEALRFVTPTSAPLGYAMTQGNL
-1424 LSDLASVP
+1424 LNLYQTLAGEP
-1432 GEDRGARL
+1432 GEDRMSRL
-1440 REALRCALTAV
+1440 LDALRAGWTA
-1451 ELFARLQHE
+1451 FRFFTALQHSDF
-1460 QYYQVSRRTLQ
+1460 QQRVMHLLRGL
-1471 DVRAAC
+1471 RAAC
-1477 GDDFDTLWAALDV
+1477 GDDFDTLWAALDA
-1490 GPPPEWLIAADSP
+1490 GPPPGWLIAP
-1503 AIPQPLADLQA
+1503 EEGETLA
-1514 RLAAAGV
+1514 
-1521 TDEASLRAA
+1521 
-1530 LAADP
+1530 
-1535 ELRAAVEAA
+1535 
-1544 MVQQQPSLLSWLI
+1544 LLSQLI

-1574 ELPVELEEPLAAAAE
+1574 ELPAELEEPLAAAAE

-1623 AQSKIQQ
+1623 AQSIQQ
-1630 AWQHYIELVEA
+1630 AWQRYIELVKA

-1668 DTLGIGDAVRAHV
+1668 DTLGIGDAVREHV

-1702 AAYDRAIALQPDKA
+1702 AAYDRAIALQPDQA
-1716 MWRRNRVGTLIDLG
+1716 MWRRNRVATLIDLG

-1744 LEPDAARLAELEARL
+1744 LEPDAARLTELEARL
-1759 RDER
+1759 RDEG

>member
-1 VTSPVFP
+1 MTSPTFP
-8 ELPAD
+8 ELPAG
-13 LQVRLDAAGVTDAAT
+13 LRARLDAAGVTDAAT
-28 LAAALDADPE
+28 LAAALDADPA
-38 LRRAYQAF
+38 LRREYQAF
-46 LEANHDAIVAANRAI
+46 
-61 LLDALPTIPDVQQLR
+61 LLDALPAIPDEEQLR

-81 IPSEDEDAFLA
+81 IPSKDEDAFLA
-92 AAEARV
+92 AAEARA

-113 RERIDV
+113 RERIDA
-119 LRAFQQEIARDS
+119 LRSFQQDIARDG

-169 ALQAEEHEHRGDA
+169 ALQAEEHEQHGDA

-187 LRACH
+187 VRACH
-192 ERLSAIQQQQRA
+192 ERFSAIQQQQRA

-211 LLEQLAAEVEA
+211 LLEQLAADVEA
-222 LVAAADHQGVAEI
+222 LAAAADHQGVADV

-250 AEQRASEL
+250 TEHLAGEL

-369 RAFLGA
+369 RAFLDA
-375 ASDADATRVFNEHKA
+375 ATDADATRVFNDYKE
-390 ILQPFEAQRELDDL
+390 ILQPFEAQRALDNL

-437 AAATPAETRTAT
+437 AAATPAETRTVT

-483 RPERLSIDTIERTHD
+483 RPERLSIDTIERTRD
-498 LEQVTRIITERGQL
+498 LEQVARIITERGQL

-536 ARQLALALDDRY
+536 ARQLALALNDRY

-579 TVPPH
+579 TVPPN
-584 LDNQLA
+584 LDNQIA

-607 LVILDNVWSLEGIRW
+607 LVILDNVWSLEAIRW

-668 LNWPELPTDH
+668 LNWPELPADH
-678 YDWADALAAGVG
+678 YDWADALAVGVG

-704 LDARSPGAPRWRD
+704 LDARSPGTPRWRE

-746 EAVLAYSYDRMD
+746 EAVLAYSYDRME
-758 DTARARFRMLGVFAP
+758 DTARARFRALGVFAP
-773 EATFGGDAAAALWQC
+773 EAPFGSAAVAALWQC
-788 DVEQADDM
+788 TAEPADEM

-801 RAALLEAGGGDGRW
+801 GAALLEAGGDDDRW
-815 RQHGLLRGYA
+815 RQHSLLRGYA
-825 LALLRREGEHEAA
+825 LALLRREGEYEAA

-843 AFYAAA
+843 ALYAAA
-849 MRTADDAQ
+849 MRAADDAQ
-857 RFYEVLG
+857 RFYEVLS

-879 DLELALDLVANTANL
+879 DLELAQDLVANTANL
-894 QKAHGYGRD
+894 QQAHGYGRD
-903 NLAWAEQALAAAQQ
+903 CLAWAEQALAATQQ
-917 RGTPAQIAR
+917 RGTLAQIAR
-926 ARVSLGNALQH
+926 AWGSLGNALH
-937 AAGLPGE
+937 HVATLAEE
-944 DRGARLRE
+944 DRAARLRQALSAYDE
-952 ALAAYD
+952 ALRFYTPTSAPLDYAMTQTNRGNVLQALATLAEEDRAARLRQALSAYD
-958 AALRYRTPETVPLA
+958 EALRFVTPTSAPLD
-972 YAATQNNRANLLRD
+972 YAATQNNRAN
-986 LASVPGEDRG
+986 
-996 ARLREALAA
+996 
-1005 YDAALRIYTAE
+1005 
-1016 TVPLAYAATQNN
+1016 
-1028 RANLLRDLASVP
+1028 
-1040 GEDRGARLREALA
+1040 
-1053 AYDAALRYCTPETV
+1053 
-1067 PLAYAMTQNNRAVL
+1067 L

-1107 LRIYTAETVPLAYAM
+1107 LRIYTAETVPLDYAM
-1122 TQNNRANLL
+1122 TQNNRAVLL

-1169 AMTQNNRA
+1169 AATQNNRA
-1177 NLLRDLASVP
+1177 VLLS
-1187 GEDRGARLREALA
+1187 
-1200 AYDAA
+1200 
-1205 LRYRTPETVPLDYA
+1205 
-1219 MTQNNRANLLRD
+1219 
-1231 LASVPGEDRGARL
+1231 
-1244 REALAAYDAALRYRT
+1244 
-1259 PETVPLDYAMTQN
+1259 
-1272 NRANLLRDLASVPGE
+1272 DLASVPGE

-1341 LREALAAY
+1341 LREAL
-1349 DAALRIY
+1349 
-1356 TAETVPLDYA
+1356 
-1366 ATQNNRAVL
+1366 
-1375 LRDLASV
+1375 
-1382 PGEDRGAR
+1382 
-1390 LREALA
+1390 
-1396 AYDAALRIYTAETV
+1396 
-1410 PLNYAATQNNRANL
+1410 
-1424 LSDLASVP
+1424 
-1432 GEDRGARL
+1432 
-1440 REALRCALTAV
+1440 RCALTAV
-1451 ELFARLQHE
+1451 ELYARLQHE

-1471 DVRAAC
+1471 GVRAAC
-1477 GDDFDTLWAALDV
+1477 GDDFDTLWAALDA
-1490 GPPPEWLIAADSP
+1490 GPPPEWLIAPEEGETPSLP
-1503 AIPQPLADLQA
+1503 PDLQA

-1521 TDEASLRAA
+1521 TVEDSFLAA

-1544 MVQQQPSLLSWLI
+1544 MAQQHQALLDQLI
-1557 QRLLAVSSGDEL
+1557 QRLLAVSSGEEL

-1574 ELPVELEEPLAAAAE
+1574 ELPAELDEPLAAAAE
-1589 EAARQSGQAG
+1589 EAARRARQAG

-1668 DTLGIGDAVRAHV
+1668 DTLGIGDAVREHV

-1689 NALHNAGDKDAAI
+1689 NALHDAGDGEAAV
-1702 AAYDRAIALQPDKA
+1702 AAYDRAIALQPDEA

-1759 RDER
+1759 RDEG

>member
-1 VTSPVFP
+1 MTSPAFP

-13 LQVRLDAAGVTDAAT
+13 LQARLDAAGVTDAAT
-28 LAAALDADPE
+28 LAAALDADPA
-38 LRRAYQAF
+38 LRREYQAF
-46 LEANHDAIVAANRAI
+46 
-61 LLDALPTIPDVQQLR
+61 LLDALPAIPDEEQLR

-81 IPSEDEDAFLA
+81 IPSKDEDAFLA
-92 AAEARV
+92 AAEARA

-113 RERIDV
+113 RERIDA
-119 LRAFQQEIARDS
+119 LRSFQQDIARDG

-169 ALQAEEHEHRGDA
+169 ALQAEEHEQHGDA

-187 LRACH
+187 VRACH
-192 ERLSAIQQQQRA
+192 ERFSAIQQQQRA

-211 LLEQLAAEVEA
+211 LLEQLAADVEA
-222 LVAAADHQGVAEI
+222 LAAAADHQGVADV

-250 AEQRASEL
+250 TEHLAGEL

-437 AAATPAETRTAT
+437 AAVTPAETRRGT

-475 MERRWLRP
+475 MERRWNRP
-483 RPERLSIDTIERTHD
+483 CPERLSIDTIERTRD
-498 LEQVTRIITERGQL
+498 LEQVARIITERGQL

-536 ARQLALALDDRY
+536 ARQLALALNDRY

-557 GPEVRAPED
+557 GPEIRAPED

-622 LRAALPENAHL
+622 LRAALPDNAHL

-668 LNWPELPTDH
+668 LNWTELPADH

-704 LDARSPGAPRWRD
+704 LDARSPGTPRWRE
-717 QVDRLLSHIRS
+717 QVNRLLDHIRS

-758 DTARARFRMLGVFAP
+758 DTARARFRMLGAFAP
-773 EATFGGDAAAALWQC
+773 EATFGSAAVAALWQC
-788 DVEQADDM
+788 DVEQADEM

-801 RAALLEAGGGDGRW
+801 GAALLEAGGGDGRW
-815 RQHGLLRGYA
+815 RQHSLLRGYA

-958 AALRYRTPETVPLA
+958 AALRIYTAETVPLA
-972 YAATQNNRANLLRD
+972 YAATQNNRAVLLRDLASVPGEDRGARLREALAAYDAALRYRTPETVPLDYAMTQNNRAVLLSDLASVPGEDRGARLREALAACDAALRIYTAETVPLDYAATQNNRAVLLSD

-1016 TVPLAYAATQNN
+1016 TVPL
-1028 RANLLRDLASVP
+1028 D
-1040 GEDRGARLREALA
+1040 
-1053 AYDAALRYCTPETV
+1053 
-1067 PLAYAMTQNNRAVL
+1067 YAMTQNNRAVL

-1107 LRIYTAETVPLAYAM
+1107 LRIYTAETVPL
-1122 TQNNRANLL
+1122 
-1131 RDLASVPGEDR
+1131 
-1142 GARLR
+1142 
-1147 EALAA
+1147 
-1152 YDAALR
+1152 
-1158 YRTPETVPLDY
+1158 DY
-1169 AMTQNNRA
+1169 AM
-1177 NLLRDLASVP
+1177 
-1187 GEDRGARLREALA
+1187 
-1200 AYDAA
+1200 
-1205 LRYRTPETVPLDYA
+1205 
-1219 MTQNNRANLLRD
+1219 
-1231 LASVPGEDRGARL
+1231 
-1244 REALAAYDAALRYRT
+1244 
-1259 PETVPLDYAMTQN
+1259 
-1272 NRANLLRDLASVPGE
+1272 
-1287 DRGARL
+1287 
-1293 REALA
+1293 
-1298 AYDAALRYRTPETVP
+1298 
-1313 LDYAATQNNRANL
+1313 
-1326 LSDLASV
+1326 
-1333 PGEDRGAR
+1333 
-1341 LREALAAY
+1341 
-1349 DAALRIY
+1349 
-1356 TAETVPLDYA
+1356 
-1366 ATQNNRAVL
+1366 TQNNRAVL

-1390 LREALA
+1390 LREAL
-1396 AYDAALRIYTAETV
+1396 
-1410 PLNYAATQNNRANL
+1410 
-1424 LSDLASVP
+1424 
-1432 GEDRGARL
+1432 
-1440 REALRCALTAV
+1440 RCALTAV
-1451 ELFARLQHE
+1451 ELYARLQHE

-1471 DVRAAC
+1471 GVRAAC
-1477 GDDFDTLWAALDV
+1477 SDDFATLWASLDV
-1490 GPPPEWLIAADSP
+1490 GPPPEWLIAPEEGETPSLP
-1503 AIPQPLADLQA
+1503 PDLQA
-1514 RLAAAGV
+1514 RLAATGV
-1521 TDEASLRAA
+1521 TVEDSFLAA

-1544 MVQQQPSLLSWLI
+1544 MAQQHQALLDQLI
-1557 QRLLAVSSGDEL
+1557 QRLLAVSSGEEL
-1569 LAFWR
+1569 LTFWR
-1574 ELPVELEEPLAAAAE
+1574 ELPAELEEPLAAAAE

-1599 DAALAQALR
+1599 DAARAQALR

-1623 AQSKIQQ
+1623 AQSIQQ
-1630 AWQHYIELVEA
+1630 ALQRYIELVKA

-1654 AVEAGEALLAPEFT
+1654 AVEAGEALLAPEFA
-1668 DTLGIGDAVRAHV
+1668 DTLGVGDAVRAHV

-1689 NALHNAGDKDAAI
+1689 NALHDAGDGEAAV
-1702 AAYDRAIALQPDKA
+1702 AAYDRAIALQPDQA
-1716 MWRRNRVGTLIDLG
+1716 MWRRNRVATLIDLG

-1759 RDER
+1759 RDEG

>member
-1 VTSPVFP
+1 MTSPTFP
-8 ELPAD
+8 ELPAG
-13 LQVRLDAAGVTDAAT
+13 LRARLDAAGVTDAAT
-28 LAAALDADPE
+28 LAAALDADPA
-38 LRRAYQAF
+38 LRREYQAF
-46 LEANHDAIVAANRAI
+46 L
-61 LLDALPTIPDVQQLR
+61 LDALLAIPDEEQLR

-81 IPSEDEDAFLA
+81 IPSKDEDAFLA
-92 AAEARV
+92 AAEARA

-113 RERIDV
+113 RERIDA
-119 LRAFQQEIARDS
+119 LRAFQQDIARDG

-169 ALQAEEHEHRGDA
+169 ALQAEEHEQHGDA

-187 LRACH
+187 VRACH
-192 ERLSAIQQQQRA
+192 ERFSAIQQQQRA

-211 LLEQLAAEVEA
+211 LLEQLAADVEA
-222 LVAAADHQGVAEI
+222 LAAAADHQGVADV

-250 AEQRASEL
+250 TEHLAGEL

-331 VERDDTGLAERL
+331 VERDDTALAERL

-369 RAFLGA
+369 RAFLDA

-437 AAATPAETRTAT
+437 AAATPAETRTVT

-579 TVPPH
+579 TVPPN

-590 FDAGAVRALFA
+590 FDASAVRALFA

-668 LNWPELPTDH
+668 LNWTELPADH

-704 LDARSPGAPRWRD
+704 LDARSPGAPRWRE

-758 DTARARFRMLGVFAP
+758 DTARARFRMLGAFAP
-773 EATFGGDAAAALWQC
+773 EATFGSAAVAALWQC
-788 DVEQADDM
+788 DVEQADEM

-801 RAALLEAGGGDGRW
+801 GAALLEAGGGDGRW

-857 RFYEVLG
+857 RFYDVLG

-879 DLELALDLVANTANL
+879 DLELAQDLVASTANL
-894 QKAHGYGRD
+894 QQAHGYGRD
-903 NLAWAEQALAAAQQ
+903 CLAWAEQALAAAQQ

-926 ARVSLGNALQH
+926 ARVALGNALH
-937 AAGLPGE
+937 HVATLAEE
-944 DRGARLRE
+944 DRAARLRQALSAYDE
-952 ALAAYD
+952 AL
-958 AALRYRTPETVPLA
+958 RFRTPTSA
-972 YAATQNNRANLLRD
+972 
-986 LASVPGEDRG
+986 
-996 ARLREALAA
+996 
-1005 YDAALRIYTAE
+1005 
-1016 TVPLAYAATQNN
+1016 
-1028 RANLLRDLASVP
+1028 
-1040 GEDRGARLREALA
+1040 
-1053 AYDAALRYCTPETV
+1053 
-1067 PLAYAMTQNNRAVL
+1067 
-1081 LSDLASV
+1081 
-1088 PGEDRGAR
+1088 
-1096 LREALAAYDAA
+1096 
-1107 LRIYTAETVPLAYAM
+1107 
-1122 TQNNRANLL
+1122 
-1131 RDLASVPGEDR
+1131 
-1142 GARLR
+1142 
-1147 EALAA
+1147 
-1152 YDAALR
+1152 
-1158 YRTPETVPLDY
+1158 PLDY
-1169 AMTQNNRA
+1169 AMTQNNRG
-1177 NLLRDLASVP
+1177 NVLQDLATLAE
-1187 GEDRGARLREALA
+1187 EDRAARLRQALSAYDEAL
-1200 AYDAA
+1200 
-1205 LRYRTPETVPLDYA
+1205 RFRTPTSAPLDYA
-1219 MTQNNRANLLRD
+1219 MTQGNLLNLYQT
-1231 LASVPGEDRGARL
+1231 LAGEPGEDRLARL
-1244 REALAAYDAALRYRT
+1244 LDALR
-1259 PETVPLDYAMTQN
+1259 A
-1272 NRANLLRDLASVPGE
+1272 GW
-1287 DRGARL
+1287 
-1293 REALA
+1293 
-1298 AYDAALRYRTPETVP
+1298 
-1313 LDYAATQNNRANL
+1313 
-1326 LSDLASV
+1326 
-1333 PGEDRGAR
+1333 
-1341 LREALAAY
+1341 
-1349 DAALRIY
+1349 
-1356 TAETVPLDYA
+1356 TAF
-1366 ATQNNRAVL
+1366 
-1375 LRDLASV
+1375 
-1382 PGEDRGAR
+1382 GFF
-1390 LREALA
+1390 
-1396 AYDAALRIYTAETV
+1396 TA
-1410 PLNYAATQNNRANL
+1410 
-1424 LSDLASVP
+1424 
-1432 GEDRGARL
+1432 
-1440 REALRCALTAV
+1440 
-1451 ELFARLQHE
+1451 LQHSDF
-1460 QYYQVSRRTLQ
+1460 QQHAMRQLRGL
-1471 DVRAAC
+1471 RAAC
-1477 GDDFDTLWAALDV
+1477 GDDFDTLWAALDT
-1490 GPPPEWLIAADSP
+1490 GPPPGWLIAPEEGETPSLP
-1503 AIPQPLADLQA
+1503 PDLQA

-1557 QRLLAVSSGDEL
+1557 QRLLAVSSGEEL
-1569 LAFWR
+1569 LAFWC
-1574 ELPVELEEPLAAAAE
+1574 ELPAELEEPLAAAAE

-1623 AQSKIQQ
+1623 AQSIQ
-1630 AWQHYIELVEA
+1630 AWQRYIELVKA
-1641 AEASGNDIAAWRA
+1641 AAASGNDIAAWRA
-1654 AVEAGEALLAPEFT
+1654 AVEVGEALLAPEFT
-1668 DTLGIGDAVRAHV
+1668 DALGIGDAVREHV

-1689 NALHNAGDKDAAI
+1689 NALHDAGDGEAAV
-1702 AAYDRAIALQPDKA
+1702 AAYDRAIALQPDEA

-1744 LEPDAARLAELEARL
+1744 LEPDAARLTELEARL
-1759 RDER
+1759 RDEG

>member
-1 VTSPVFP
+1 MTSPTFP
-8 ELPAD
+8 ELPAG
-13 LQVRLDAAGVTDAAT
+13 LRARLDAAGVTDAAT
-28 LAAALDADPE
+28 LAAALDADPA
-38 LRRAYQAF
+38 LRREYQAF
-46 LEANHDAIVAANRAI
+46 
-61 LLDALPTIPDVQQLR
+61 LLDALPAIPDEEQLR

-81 IPSEDEDAFLA
+81 IPSKDEDAFLA
-92 AAEARV
+92 AAEARA

-119 LRAFQQEIARDS
+119 LRAFQQDIARDS

-187 LRACH
+187 LHACH

-222 LVAAADHQGVAEI
+222 LVAAADHQGVADV

-250 AEQRASEL
+250 TEHLAGEL

-369 RAFLGA
+369 RAFLNAPGDVDA
-375 ASDADATRVFNEHKA
+375 ARVFNEYQA

-437 AAATPAETRTAT
+437 AAATPAETRTVT

-475 MERRWLRP
+475 MERRWSRP
-483 RPERLSIDTIERTHD
+483 CPERLSIDTIERTRD
-498 LEQVTRIITERGQL
+498 LEQVARIITERGQL

-527 MPGIGKTIL
+527 MPGIGKTVL
-536 ARQLALALDDRY
+536 ARQLALALNDRY

-557 GPEVRAPED
+557 GPEIRAPED

-584 LDNQLA
+584 LDHQLA

-607 LVILDNVWSLEGIRW
+607 LVILDNVWSLEAIRW

-668 LNWPELPTDH
+668 LNWPELPADH
-678 YDWADALAAGVG
+678 YDWADALAVGVG

-704 LDARSPGAPRWRD
+704 LDARSPGTPRWRE

-758 DTARARFRMLGVFAP
+758 DTARARFRALGVFAP
-773 EATFGGDAAAALWQC
+773 EATFGSAAVAALWQC
-788 DVEQADDM
+788 TAEPADEM

-801 RAALLEAGGGDGRW
+801 GAALLEAGGDDDRW
-815 RQHGLLRGYA
+815 RQHSLLRGYA
-825 LALLRREGEHEAA
+825 LALLRREGEYEAA

-843 AFYAAA
+843 ALYAAA
-849 MRTADDAQ
+849 MRAADDAQ

-879 DLELALDLVANTANL
+879 DLELAQDLVANTANL
-894 QKAHGYGRD
+894 QQAHGYGRD
-903 NLAWAEQALAAAQQ
+903 CLAWAEQALAAAQQ
-917 RGTPAQIAR
+917 RGTLAQIAR
-926 ARVSLGNALQH
+926 AWGSLGNALH
-937 AAGLPGE
+937 HVATLAEEDRAARLRQALSAYDEALRFYTPTSAPLDYAMTQTNRGNVLQALATLAEEDRAARLRQALSAYDEALRFVTPTSAPLDYAATQNNRANLLSDLASVPGEDRGARLREALAAYDAALRYRTPETVPLDYAATQNNRANLLRDLASVPGE

-996 ARLREALAA
+996 ARLREAL
-1005 YDAALRIYTAE
+1005 
-1016 TVPLAYAATQNN
+1016 
-1028 RANLLRDLASVP
+1028 
-1040 GEDRGARLREALA
+1040 
-1053 AYDAALRYCTPETV
+1053 
-1067 PLAYAMTQNNRAVL
+1067 
-1081 LSDLASV
+1081 
-1088 PGEDRGAR
+1088 
-1096 LREALAAYDAA
+1096 
-1107 LRIYTAETVPLAYAM
+1107 
-1122 TQNNRANLL
+1122 
-1131 RDLASVPGEDR
+1131 
-1142 GARLR
+1142 
-1147 EALAA
+1147 
-1152 YDAALR
+1152 
-1158 YRTPETVPLDY
+1158 
-1169 AMTQNNRA
+1169 
-1177 NLLRDLASVP
+1177 
-1187 GEDRGARLREALA
+1187 
-1200 AYDAA
+1200 
-1205 LRYRTPETVPLDYA
+1205 
-1219 MTQNNRANLLRD
+1219 
-1231 LASVPGEDRGARL
+1231 
-1244 REALAAYDAALRYRT
+1244 
-1259 PETVPLDYAMTQN
+1259 
-1272 NRANLLRDLASVPGE
+1272 
-1287 DRGARL
+1287 
-1293 REALA
+1293 
-1298 AYDAALRYRTPETVP
+1298 
-1313 LDYAATQNNRANL
+1313 
-1326 LSDLASV
+1326 
-1333 PGEDRGAR
+1333 
-1341 LREALAAY
+1341 
-1349 DAALRIY
+1349 
-1356 TAETVPLDYA
+1356 
-1366 ATQNNRAVL
+1366 
-1375 LRDLASV
+1375 
-1382 PGEDRGAR
+1382 
-1390 LREALA
+1390 
-1396 AYDAALRIYTAETV
+1396 
-1410 PLNYAATQNNRANL
+1410 
-1424 LSDLASVP
+1424 
-1432 GEDRGARL
+1432 
-1440 REALRCALTAV
+1440 RCALTAV
-1451 ELFARLQHE
+1451 ELYARLQHE

-1471 DVRAAC
+1471 GVRAAC
-1477 GDDFDTLWAALDV
+1477 GDDFDTLWAALDA
-1490 GPPPEWLIAADSP
+1490 GPPPEWLIAPEEGETPSLP
-1503 AIPQPLADLQA
+1503 PDLQA

-1521 TDEASLRAA
+1521 TVEDSFLAA

-1544 MVQQQPSLLSWLI
+1544 MAQQHQALLDQLI
-1557 QRLLAVSSGDEL
+1557 QRLLAVSSGEEL

-1574 ELPVELEEPLAAAAE
+1574 ELPAELDEPLAAAAE
-1589 EAARQSGQAG
+1589 EAARRARQAG

-1668 DTLGIGDAVRAHV
+1668 DTLGIGDAVREHV

-1689 NALHNAGDKDAAI
+1689 NALHDAGDGEAAV
-1702 AAYDRAIALQPDKA
+1702 AAYDRAIALQPDQA
-1716 MWRRNRVGTLIDLG
+1716 MWRRNRVATLIDLG

-1759 RDER
+1759 RDEG

>member
-1 VTSPVFP
+1 MTSPTFP
-8 ELPAD
+8 ELPAG
-13 LQVRLDAAGVTDAAT
+13 LRARLDAAGVTDAAT
-28 LAAALDADPE
+28 LAAALDADPA
-38 LRRAYQAF
+38 LRREYQAF
-46 LEANHDAIVAANRAI
+46 L
-61 LLDALPTIPDVQQLR
+61 LDALSAIPDEEQLR

-81 IPSEDEDAFLA
+81 IPSKDEDAFLA
-92 AAEARV
+92 AAEARA

-113 RERIDV
+113 RERIDA
-119 LRAFQQEIARDS
+119 LRSFQQDIARDG

-169 ALQAEEHEHRGDA
+169 ALQAEEHEQHGDA

-187 LRACH
+187 VRACH
-192 ERLSAIQQQQRA
+192 ERFSAIQQQQRA

-211 LLEQLAAEVEA
+211 LLEQLAADVEA
-222 LVAAADHQGVAEI
+222 LAAAADHQGVADV

-250 AEQRASEL
+250 TEHLAGEL

-437 AAATPAETRTAT
+437 AAVTPAETRRGT

-475 MERRWLRP
+475 MERRWNRP
-483 RPERLSIDTIERTHD
+483 CPERLSIDTIERTRD
-498 LEQVTRIITERGQL
+498 LEQVARIITERGQL

-536 ARQLALALDDRY
+536 ARQLALALNDRY

-557 GPEVRAPED
+557 GPEIRAPED

-622 LRAALPENAHL
+622 LRAALPDNAHL

-668 LNWPELPTDH
+668 LNWTELPADH

-704 LDARSPGAPRWRD
+704 LDARSPGTPRWRE
-717 QVDRLLSHIRS
+717 QVNRLLDHIRS

-758 DTARARFRMLGVFAP
+758 DTARARFRMLGAFAP
-773 EATFGGDAAAALWQC
+773 EATFGSAAVAALWQC
-788 DVEQADDM
+788 DVEQADEM

-801 RAALLEAGGGDGRW
+801 GAALLEAGGGDGRW
-815 RQHGLLRGYA
+815 RQHSLLRGYA

-937 AAGLPGE
+937 VATLAEE
-944 DRGARLRE
+944 DRAARLRQALSAYDE
-952 ALAAYD
+952 AL
-958 AALRYRTPETVPLA
+958 RFRTPTSAPLD
-972 YAATQNNRANLLRD
+972 YAMTQNNRGNVLQD
-986 LASVPGEDRG
+986 LATLAEEDRA
-996 ARLREALAA
+996 ARLRQALSAYDEAL
-1005 YDAALRIYTAE
+1005 RF
-1016 TVPLAYAATQNN
+1016 
-1028 RANLLRDLASVP
+1028 R
-1040 GEDRGARLREALA
+1040 
-1053 AYDAALRYCTPETV
+1053 TPTSA
-1067 PLAYAMTQNNRAVL
+1067 PLAYAMTQNNRGAVL
-1081 LSDLASV
+1081 QDLATLAE
-1088 PGEDRGAR
+1088 EDRAAR
-1096 LREALAAYDAA
+1096 LRQALSAYDEAL
-1107 LRIYTAETVPLAYAM
+1107 RF
-1122 TQNNRANLL
+1122 
-1131 RDLASVPGEDR
+1131 
-1142 GARLR
+1142 
-1147 EALAA
+1147 
-1152 YDAALR
+1152 
-1158 YRTPETVPLDY
+1158 RTPTSAPLDY
-1169 AMTQNNRA
+1169 AMTQNNRG
-1177 NLLRDLASVP
+1177 NVLRALATLAE
-1187 GEDRGARLREALA
+1187 EDRAARLRQALSAYDEAL
-1200 AYDAA
+1200 
-1205 LRYRTPETVPLDYA
+1205 RFRTPTSAPLDYA
-1219 MTQNNRANLLRD
+1219 MTQNNRGNVLQD
-1231 LASVPGEDRGARL
+1231 LATLAEEDRAARL
-1244 REALAAYDAALRYRT
+1244 RQALSAYDEALRFVTPTSAPLAYATTQNNRGAVLQDLATLAEEDRAARLRQALSAYDEALRFRT
-1259 PETVPLDYAMTQN
+1259 PTSAPLAYATTQNNRGAVLQDLATLAEEDRAARLRQALSAYDEALRFYTPTSAPLDYAMTQN
-1272 NRANLLRDLASVPGE
+1272 NRGAVLRDLATLAEEDRAARLRQALSAYDEALRFRTPTSAPLDYAMTQNNRGNVLQDLATLAEEDRAARLRQALSAYDEALRFRTPTSAPLDYAMTQGNLLNLYQTLAGEPGE
-1287 DRGARL
+1287 DRLARL
-1293 REALA
+1293 L
-1298 AYDAALRYRTPETVP
+1298 DALRAGWTAFGFFTALQHADFQR
-1313 LDYAATQNNRANL
+1313 RAMNQ
-1326 LSDLASV
+1326 
-1333 PGEDRGAR
+1333 
-1341 LREALAAY
+1341 LRN
-1349 DAALRIY
+1349 LRI
-1356 TAETVPLDYA
+1356 
-1366 ATQNNRAVL
+1366 
-1375 LRDLASV
+1375 
-1382 PGEDRGAR
+1382 
-1390 LREALA
+1390 
-1396 AYDAALRIYTAETV
+1396 
-1410 PLNYAATQNNRANL
+1410 
-1424 LSDLASVP
+1424 
-1432 GEDRGARL
+1432 
-1440 REALRCALTAV
+1440 
-1451 ELFARLQHE
+1451 
-1460 QYYQVSRRTLQ
+1460 
-1471 DVRAAC
+1471 AC
-1477 GDDFDTLWAALDV
+1477 GDDFDALWAALDV
-1490 GPPPEWLIAADSP
+1490 GPPPEWLTTSEEGETLSLPPEI
-1503 AIPQPLADLQA
+1503 QA

-1521 TDEASLRAA
+1521 TDAASFLAA

-1535 ELRAAVEAA
+1535 ELRAGVEAFVA
-1544 MVQQQPSLLSWLI
+1544 QQHRARLSRLV
-1557 QRLLAVSSGDEL
+1557 QRLLAVSSGEEL

-1574 ELPVELEEPLAAAAE
+1574 ELPAELEEPLAAAAE
-1589 EAARQSGQAG
+1589 EAARQAGQSG
-1599 DAALAQALR
+1599 DVALAQALR

-1630 AWQHYIELVEA
+1630 AWQRYIELLQA
-1641 AEASGNDIAAWRA
+1641 AAASGNDIAAWRA
-1654 AVEAGEALLAPEFT
+1654 AVEVGEALLAPAFA
-1668 DTLGIGDAVRAHV
+1668 DTLGIGDAVREHV

-1689 NALHNAGDKDAAI
+1689 NALHDAGDGEAAV
-1702 AAYDRAIALQPDKA
+1702 AAYDRAIALQPDQA
-1716 MWRRNRVGTLIDLG
+1716 MWRRNRVATLIDLG

-1759 RDER
+1759 RDEG

>member
-270 EWIAALS
+270 QRIAALS
-277 QARVQRETARDMV
+277 QAREERETARDLV
-290 RQALERLEAASSSDD
+290 RQALERLEAAPTDDD

-437 AAATPAETRTAT
+437 AAATPAETRTVT

-475 MERRWLRP
+475 MERRWSRP
-483 RPERLSIDTIERTHD
+483 CPERLSIDAIARTRD
-498 LEQVTRIITERGQL
+498 LEQVARIITERGRL

-527 MPGIGKTIL
+527 MPGIGKTVL
-536 ARQLALALDDRY
+536 ARQLALALNDRY

-584 LDNQLA
+584 LDHQLA

-668 LNWPELPTDH
+668 LNWPELPADH
-678 YDWADALAAGVG
+678 YDWADALAVGVG

-704 LDARSPGAPRWRD
+704 LDARSPGAPRWRE

-801 RAALLEAGGGDGRW
+801 GAALLEAGDAGRW
-815 RQHGLLRGYA
+815 RQHRLLRGYA

-838 AARHA
+838 AARHS

-958 AALRYRTPETVPLA
+958 AALRIYTAETVPLDYAMTQNNRAVLLRDLASVPGEDRGARLREALAAYDAALRIYTAETVPLAYAATQNNRANLLSDLASVPGEDRGARLREALAAYDAALRYRTPETVPLA
-972 YAATQNNRANLLRD
+972 YAATQNNRAVLLRDLASVPGEDRGARLREALAAYDAALRIYTAETVPLDYAMTQNNRAVLLRDLASVPGEDRGARLREALAACDAALRIYTAETVPLDYAATQNNRAVLLSD

-1053 AYDAALRYCTPETV
+1053 AYDAALRYRTPETV
-1067 PLAYAMTQNNRAVL
+1067 PLDYAMTQNNRAVL

-1107 LRIYTAETVPLAYAM
+1107 LRIYTAETVPLAYA
-1122 TQNNRANLL
+1122 
-1131 RDLASVPGEDR
+1131 
-1142 GARLR
+1142 
-1147 EALAA
+1147 
-1152 YDAALR
+1152 
-1158 YRTPETVPLDY
+1158 
-1169 AMTQNNRA
+1169 
-1177 NLLRDLASVP
+1177 
-1187 GEDRGARLREALA
+1187 
-1200 AYDAA
+1200 
-1205 LRYRTPETVPLDYA
+1205 
-1219 MTQNNRANLLRD
+1219 
-1231 LASVPGEDRGARL
+1231 
-1244 REALAAYDAALRYRT
+1244 
-1259 PETVPLDYAMTQN
+1259 
-1272 NRANLLRDLASVPGE
+1272 
-1287 DRGARL
+1287 
-1293 REALA
+1293 
-1298 AYDAALRYRTPETVP
+1298 
-1313 LDYAATQNNRANL
+1313 
-1326 LSDLASV
+1326 
-1333 PGEDRGAR
+1333 
-1341 LREALAAY
+1341 
-1349 DAALRIY
+1349 
-1356 TAETVPLDYA
+1356 
-1366 ATQNNRAVL
+1366 ATQNNRAV
-1375 LRDLASV
+1375 
-1382 PGEDRGAR
+1382 
-1390 LREALA
+1390 
-1396 AYDAALRIYTAETV
+1396 
-1410 PLNYAATQNNRANL
+1410 L

-1451 ELFARLQHE
+1451 ELYARLQHE

-1471 DVRAAC
+1471 GVRAAC
-1477 GDDFDTLWAALDV
+1477 GDDFDALWAALDV
-1490 GPPPEWLIAADSP
+1490 GPPPEWLTTSEEGETLSLPPEI
-1503 AIPQPLADLQA
+1503 QA

-1521 TDEASLRAA
+1521 TDAASFLAA

-1544 MVQQQPSLLSWLI
+1544 MAQQHQALLSQLV

-1589 EAARQSGQAG
+1589 EVAHQAWQAG

-1654 AVEAGEALLAPEFT
+1654 AVEVGEALLAPAFA
-1668 DTLGIGDAVRAHV
+1668 DVLGIGDAVREHV

-1689 NALHNAGDKDAAI
+1689 NALHDAGDGEAAV

-1716 MWRRNRVGTLIDLG
+1716 MWRRNRVATLIDLG

-1759 RDER
+1759 RDEG

>member
-1 VTSPVFP
+1 MTSPAFP

-13 LQVRLDAAGVTDAAT
+13 LQARLDAAGVTDAAT
-28 LAAALDADPE
+28 LAAALDADPA
-38 LRRAYQAF
+38 LRREYQAF
-46 LEANHDAIVAANRAI
+46 L
-61 LLDALPTIPDVQQLR
+61 LDALSAIPDEEQLR

-81 IPSEDEDAFLA
+81 IPSKDEDAFLA
-92 AAEARV
+92 AAEARA

-113 RERIDV
+113 RERIDA
-119 LRAFQQEIARDS
+119 LRSFQQDIARDG

-169 ALQAEEHEHRGDA
+169 ALQAEEHEQHGDA

-187 LRACH
+187 VRACH
-192 ERLSAIQQQQRA
+192 ERFSAIQQQQRA

-211 LLEQLAAEVEA
+211 LLEQLAADVEA
-222 LVAAADHQGVAEI
+222 LAAAADHQGVADV

-250 AEQRASEL
+250 TEHLAGEL

-437 AAATPAETRTAT
+437 AAVTPAETRRGT

-475 MERRWLRP
+475 MERRWNRP
-483 RPERLSIDTIERTHD
+483 CPERLSIDTIERTRD
-498 LEQVTRIITERGQL
+498 LEQVARIITERGQL

-536 ARQLALALDDRY
+536 ARQLALALNDRY

-557 GPEVRAPED
+557 GPEIRAPED

-622 LRAALPENAHL
+622 LRAALPDNAHL

-668 LNWPELPTDH
+668 LNWTELPADH

-704 LDARSPGAPRWRD
+704 LDARSPGAPRWRE

-758 DTARARFRMLGVFAP
+758 DTARARFRMLGAFAP
-773 EATFGGDAAAALWQC
+773 EATFGSAAVAALWQC
-788 DVEQADDM
+788 DVEQADEM

-801 RAALLEAGGGDGRW
+801 GAALLEAGGGDGRW
-815 RQHGLLRGYA
+815 RQHSLLRGYA

-917 RGTPAQIAR
+917 RGTPAQVAR
-926 ARVSLGNALQH
+926 ARVALGNALQR
-937 AAGLPGE
+937 AASLPGEDRGARLREALAACDAALRYRTPETVPLDYAMTQNNRAVLLSDLASVPGE

-958 AALRYRTPETVPLA
+958 AALRIYTAETVPLDYA
-972 YAATQNNRANLLRD
+972 MTQNNRAVLLRDLASVPGEDRGARLREALAAYDAALRIYTAETVPLNYAATQNNRANLLRD

-1016 TVPLAYAATQNN
+1016 TVPLNYAATQNN
-1028 RANLLRDLASVP
+1028 RAV
-1040 GEDRGARLREALA
+1040 
-1053 AYDAALRYCTPETV
+1053 
-1067 PLAYAMTQNNRAVL
+1067 
-1081 LSDLASV
+1081 
-1088 PGEDRGAR
+1088 
-1096 LREALAAYDAA
+1096 
-1107 LRIYTAETVPLAYAM
+1107 
-1122 TQNNRANLL
+1122 LL

-1187 GEDRGARLREALA
+1187 GEDRGARLREAL
-1200 AYDAA
+1200 
-1205 LRYRTPETVPLDYA
+1205 
-1219 MTQNNRANLLRD
+1219 
-1231 LASVPGEDRGARL
+1231 
-1244 REALAAYDAALRYRT
+1244 
-1259 PETVPLDYAMTQN
+1259 
-1272 NRANLLRDLASVPGE
+1272 
-1287 DRGARL
+1287 
-1293 REALA
+1293 
-1298 AYDAALRYRTPETVP
+1298 
-1313 LDYAATQNNRANL
+1313 
-1326 LSDLASV
+1326 
-1333 PGEDRGAR
+1333 
-1341 LREALAAY
+1341 
-1349 DAALRIY
+1349 
-1356 TAETVPLDYA
+1356 
-1366 ATQNNRAVL
+1366 
-1375 LRDLASV
+1375 
-1382 PGEDRGAR
+1382 
-1390 LREALA
+1390 
-1396 AYDAALRIYTAETV
+1396 
-1410 PLNYAATQNNRANL
+1410 
-1424 LSDLASVP
+1424 
-1432 GEDRGARL
+1432 
-1440 REALRCALTAV
+1440 RCALTAV

-1477 GDDFDTLWAALDV
+1477 GDDFDTLWAALDT
-1490 GPPPEWLIAADSP
+1490 GPPPGWLIAPEEGETPSLP
-1503 AIPQPLADLQA
+1503 PDLQA

-1521 TDEASLRAA
+1521 TVEDSFLAA

-1544 MVQQQPSLLSWLI
+1544 MAQQHQALLDQLI
-1557 QRLLAVSSGDEL
+1557 QRLLAVSSGEEL
-1569 LAFWR
+1569 LTFWR
-1574 ELPVELEEPLAAAAE
+1574 ELPAELEEPLAAAAE

-1599 DAALAQALR
+1599 DAARAQALR

-1623 AQSKIQQ
+1623 AQSIQQ
-1630 AWQHYIELVEA
+1630 ALQRYIELVKA

-1654 AVEAGEALLAPEFT
+1654 AVEAGEALLAPEFA
-1668 DTLGIGDAVRAHV
+1668 DTLGVGDAVRAHV

-1689 NALHNAGDKDAAI
+1689 NALHDAGDGEAAV
-1702 AAYDRAIALQPDKA
+1702 AAYDRAIALQPDQA
-1716 MWRRNRVGTLIDLG
+1716 MWRRNRVATLIDLG

-1759 RDER
+1759 RDEG

>member
-1 VTSPVFP
+1 MTSPTFP
-8 ELPAD
+8 ELPAG
-13 LQVRLDAAGVTDAAT
+13 LRARLDAAGVTDAAT
-28 LAAALDADPE
+28 LAAALDADPA
-38 LRRAYQAF
+38 LRREYQAF
-46 LEANHDAIVAANRAI
+46 
-61 LLDALPTIPDVQQLR
+61 LLDALPAIPDEEQLR

-81 IPSEDEDAFLA
+81 IPSKDEDAFLA
-92 AAEARV
+92 AAEARA

-113 RERIDV
+113 RERIDA
-119 LRAFQQEIARDS
+119 LRSFQQDIARDG

-169 ALQAEEHEHRGDA
+169 ALQAEEHEQHGDA

-187 LRACH
+187 VRACH
-192 ERLSAIQQQQRA
+192 ERFSAIQQQQRA

-211 LLEQLAAEVEA
+211 LLEQLAADVEA
-222 LVAAADHQGVAEI
+222 LAAAADHQGVADV

-250 AEQRASEL
+250 TEHLAGEL

-277 QARVQRETARDMV
+277 QAREERETARDLV
-290 RQALERLEAASSSDD
+290 RQALERLEAAPTDDD

-331 VERDDTGLAERL
+331 VERDDTALAERL

-437 AAATPAETRTAT
+437 AAATPAETRTVT

-483 RPERLSIDTIERTHD
+483 RPERLSIDTIARTRD
-498 LEQVTRIITERGQL
+498 LEQVARIITERGQL

-536 ARQLALALDDRY
+536 ARQLALALNDRY

-557 GPEVRAPED
+557 GPEIRAPED

-579 TVPPH
+579 TVPPN
-584 LDNQLA
+584 LDNQIA

-668 LNWPELPTDH
+668 LNWTELPADH

-704 LDARSPGAPRWRD
+704 LDARSPGTPRWRE
-717 QVDRLLSHIRS
+717 QVNRLLDHIRS

-801 RAALLEAGGGDGRW
+801 SAALLEAGDAGRW
-815 RQHGLLRGYA
+815 RQHSLLRGYA
-825 LALLRREGEHEAA
+825 LALLRREGEYDAA

-849 MRTADDAQ
+849 MRAADDAQ
-857 RFYEVLG
+857 RFYDVLG
-864 DYAQLRHAFAWAIEN
+864 DYAQLRHAFAWAIKN
-879 DLELALDLVANTANL
+879 DLELAQDLIANTANL
-894 QKAHGYGRD
+894 QRAHGYGRD

-917 RGTPAQIAR
+917 RGTPAQVAR
-926 ARVSLGNALQH
+926 ARVALGNALH
-937 AAGLPGE
+937 HVASLPGE

-958 AALRYRTPETVPLA
+958 AALRYRTPETVPL
-972 YAATQNNRANLLRD
+972 D
-986 LASVPGEDRG
+986 
-996 ARLREALAA
+996 
-1005 YDAALRIYTAE
+1005 
-1016 TVPLAYAATQNN
+1016 
-1028 RANLLRDLASVP
+1028 
-1040 GEDRGARLREALA
+1040 
-1053 AYDAALRYCTPETV
+1053 
-1067 PLAYAMTQNNRAVL
+1067 YAMTQNNRAVL

-1147 EALAA
+1147 EAL
-1152 YDAALR
+1152 
-1158 YRTPETVPLDY
+1158 
-1169 AMTQNNRA
+1169 
-1177 NLLRDLASVP
+1177 
-1187 GEDRGARLREALA
+1187 
-1200 AYDAA
+1200 
-1205 LRYRTPETVPLDYA
+1205 
-1219 MTQNNRANLLRD
+1219 
-1231 LASVPGEDRGARL
+1231 
-1244 REALAAYDAALRYRT
+1244 
-1259 PETVPLDYAMTQN
+1259 
-1272 NRANLLRDLASVPGE
+1272 
-1287 DRGARL
+1287 
-1293 REALA
+1293 
-1298 AYDAALRYRTPETVP
+1298 
-1313 LDYAATQNNRANL
+1313 
-1326 LSDLASV
+1326 
-1333 PGEDRGAR
+1333 
-1341 LREALAAY
+1341 
-1349 DAALRIY
+1349 
-1356 TAETVPLDYA
+1356 
-1366 ATQNNRAVL
+1366 
-1375 LRDLASV
+1375 
-1382 PGEDRGAR
+1382 
-1390 LREALA
+1390 
-1396 AYDAALRIYTAETV
+1396 
-1410 PLNYAATQNNRANL
+1410 
-1424 LSDLASVP
+1424 
-1432 GEDRGARL
+1432 
-1440 REALRCALTAV
+1440 RCALTAV

-1477 GDDFDTLWAALDV
+1477 GDDFDTLWAALDT
-1490 GPPPEWLIAADSP
+1490 GPPPGWLIAADSP

-1535 ELRAAVEAA
+1535 ELRAGVEAFVA
-1544 MVQQQPSLLSWLI
+1544 QQHRARLSRLV

-1574 ELPVELEEPLAAAAE
+1574 ELPAELEEPLAAAAE
-1589 EAARQSGQAG
+1589 EAARQAGQSG
-1599 DAALAQALR
+1599 DVALAQALR

-1623 AQSKIQQ
+1623 AQS
-1630 AWQHYIELVEA
+1630 WQRYIELVEA
-1641 AEASGNDIAAWRA
+1641 AEAAGNDIAAWRA
-1654 AVEAGEALLAPEFT
+1654 AVEVGEALLAPEFA
-1668 DTLGIGDAVRAHV
+1668 DVLGIGDAVREHV

-1689 NALHNAGDKDAAI
+1689 NALHDAGDGEAAV
-1702 AAYDRAIALQPDKA
+1702 AAYDRAIALQPDEA
-1716 MWRRNRVGTLIDLG
+1716 MWRRNRVATLIDLG

-1759 RDER
+1759 RDEG

>member
-1 VTSPVFP
+1 MTSPAFP

-13 LQVRLDAAGVTDAAT
+13 LQARLDAAGVTDAAT
-28 LAAALDADPE
+28 LAAALDADPA
-38 LRRAYQAF
+38 LRREYQAF
-46 LEANHDAIVAANRAI
+46 
-61 LLDALPTIPDVQQLR
+61 LLDALPAIPDEEQLR

-81 IPSEDEDAFLA
+81 IPSKDEDAFLA
-92 AAEARV
+92 AAEARA

-113 RERIDV
+113 RERIDA

-131 EILRQALERLEAAA
+131 EILRQALERLEAAT

-169 ALQAEEHEHRGDA
+169 ALQAEEHEQHGDA

-187 LRACH
+187 VRACH
-192 ERLSAIQQQQRA
+192 ERFSAIQQQQRA

-211 LLEQLAAEVEA
+211 LLEQLAADVEA
-222 LVAAADHQGVAEI
+222 LAAAADHQGVADV

-250 AEQRASEL
+250 TEHLAGEL

-290 RQALERLEAASSSDD
+290 RQALERLEAASSSDE

-331 VERDDTGLAERL
+331 VERDDTALAERL

-369 RAFLGA
+369 RAFLDA
-375 ASDADATRVFNEHKA
+375 ATDADATRVFNEHKA

-437 AAATPAETRTAT
+437 AAVTPAETRRGT

-483 RPERLSIDTIERTHD
+483 RPERLSIDTIERTRD
-498 LEQVTRIITERGQL
+498 LEQVARIITERGQL

-527 MPGIGKTIL
+527 MPGIGKTVL
-536 ARQLALALDDRY
+536 ARQLALALNDRY

-557 GPEVRAPED
+557 GPEIRAPED

-668 LNWPELPTDH
+668 LNWPELPADH
-678 YDWADALAAGVG
+678 YDWADALAVGVG

-704 LDARSPGAPRWRD
+704 LDARSPGAPRWRE
-717 QVDRLLSHIRS
+717 QVNRLLDHIRS
-728 GQGFERLALPDSE
+728 GRGFERLALPDSE

-758 DTARARFRMLGVFAP
+758 DTARARVFVCWAYLRRKRPSAATRRRRCGSVMWNRRMICSAHLPAP
-773 EATFGGDAAAALWQC
+773 RCWKPATLAAGASIACCAATHWRCCGAKANMTPLPR
-788 DVEQADDM
+788 AM
-796 LSAFA
+796 PLSMPPPCAPPTMRSASTTCWATTRNSGTPSPGRSRTTWNWRWIWLPTPRTCKKRMAMAATTWPGLSRRSPQRNSAA
-801 RAALLEAGGGDGRW
+801 RRRRSRAPRYRWGMPCNTPLVCRARIAARGCAKRW
-815 RQHGLLRGYA
+815 RPMMRPCAFTPPKPCRSITPTQNNRAVLLRD
-825 LALLRREGEHEAA
+825 LASVPGEDRGARLRE
-838 AARHA
+838 
-843 AFYAAA
+843 
-849 MRTADDAQ
+849 
-857 RFYEVLG
+857 
-864 DYAQLRHAFAWAIEN
+864 
-879 DLELALDLVANTANL
+879 
-894 QKAHGYGRD
+894 
-903 NLAWAEQALAAAQQ
+903 ALAAYDAALRIYTAETVPLDYAATQNN
-917 RGTPAQIAR
+917 R
-926 ARVSLGNALQH
+926 AVLLSDLASV
-937 AAGLPGE
+937 PGE

-1016 TVPLAYAATQNN
+1016 TVPLDYAATQNN

-1053 AYDAALRYCTPETV
+1053 AYDAALRIYTAETV
-1067 PLAYAMTQNNRAVL
+1067 PLDYAMTQNNRAVL

-1096 LREALAAYDAA
+1096 LREAL
-1107 LRIYTAETVPLAYAM
+1107 
-1122 TQNNRANLL
+1122 
-1131 RDLASVPGEDR
+1131 
-1142 GARLR
+1142 
-1147 EALAA
+1147 
-1152 YDAALR
+1152 
-1158 YRTPETVPLDY
+1158 
-1169 AMTQNNRA
+1169 
-1177 NLLRDLASVP
+1177 
-1187 GEDRGARLREALA
+1187 
-1200 AYDAA
+1200 
-1205 LRYRTPETVPLDYA
+1205 
-1219 MTQNNRANLLRD
+1219 
-1231 LASVPGEDRGARL
+1231 
-1244 REALAAYDAALRYRT
+1244 
-1259 PETVPLDYAMTQN
+1259 
-1272 NRANLLRDLASVPGE
+1272 
-1287 DRGARL
+1287 
-1293 REALA
+1293 
-1298 AYDAALRYRTPETVP
+1298 
-1313 LDYAATQNNRANL
+1313 
-1326 LSDLASV
+1326 
-1333 PGEDRGAR
+1333 
-1341 LREALAAY
+1341 
-1349 DAALRIY
+1349 
-1356 TAETVPLDYA
+1356 
-1366 ATQNNRAVL
+1366 
-1375 LRDLASV
+1375 
-1382 PGEDRGAR
+1382 
-1390 LREALA
+1390 
-1396 AYDAALRIYTAETV
+1396 
-1410 PLNYAATQNNRANL
+1410 
-1424 LSDLASVP
+1424 
-1432 GEDRGARL
+1432 
-1440 REALRCALTAV
+1440 RCALTAV
-1451 ELFARLQHE
+1451 ELYARLQHE

-1471 DVRAAC
+1471 GVRAAC

-1490 GPPPEWLIAADSP
+1490 GPPPEWLIAPEEGEALSLP
-1503 AIPQPLADLQA
+1503 PELQA

-1521 TDEASLRAA
+1521 TDEASFLAA

-1535 ELRAAVEAA
+1535 ELRAGVEAFVA
-1544 MVQQQPSLLSWLI
+1544 QQQQALLSQLV

-1574 ELPVELEEPLAAAAE
+1574 ELPAELEEPLAAAAE
-1589 EAARQSGQAG
+1589 EAARQAGQSG
-1599 DAALAQALR
+1599 DVALAQALR

-1641 AEASGNDIAAWRA
+1641 AEAAGNDIAAWRA
-1654 AVEAGEALLAPEFT
+1654 AVEVGEALLAPEFA
-1668 DTLGIGDAVRAHV
+1668 DVLGIGDAMREHV

-1689 NALHNAGDKDAAI
+1689 NALHDAGDGEAAV
-1702 AAYDRAIALQPDKA
+1702 AAYDRAIALQPDQA
-1716 MWRRNRVGTLIDLG
+1716 MWRRNRVATLIDLG

-1744 LEPDAARLAELEARL
+1744 LEPDAARLTELEARL
-1759 RDER
+1759 RDEG